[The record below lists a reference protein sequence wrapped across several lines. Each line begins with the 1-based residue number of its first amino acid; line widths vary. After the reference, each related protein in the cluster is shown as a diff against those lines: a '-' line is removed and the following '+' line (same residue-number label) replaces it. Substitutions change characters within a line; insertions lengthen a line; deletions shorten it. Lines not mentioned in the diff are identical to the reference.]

1 MAKKKD
7 VTTDNEIFVAQ
18 KLAEDELNI
27 NEINKPLE
35 MLDFKSFDNNK
46 DLLDYQQQA
55 LINAFRM
62 LVAYFRD
69 FKENKKEFYAFYQK
83 HYSFA
88 HCDFAKK
95 KLNPLL
101 KSHFKVENHCVS
113 FENFINRLAF
123 YMATGS
129 GKTIVIIKLVELLSV
144 AIRMGLIPKKNIMFF
159 SANEHLIKQFEK
171 EIEKYNRNKDYFK
184 QIDFKN
190 LKSVTNKDFHHAP
203 KNSFI
208 EKIALFYYRAD
219 LMSDEE
225 SKENLLNYKDYWD
238 NGENYVILDEAHK
251 GNKTESKRQAIFSLL
266 SLKGFLFNFSATFTE
281 ESDLITAVYNLSVGE
296 WVKLGYGK
304 ESVLLKK
311 NNLNAFK
318 ELKDLND
325 REKEIA
331 LLKALLLLGMQKRH
345 QTEGYFYD
353 PLMLVFTHSVNV
365 KNSDA
370 EIFFKTLARV
380 IENDDGSDFLKAK
393 DDLLEELKNPEFLF
407 SDDKDKGYKVNVFK
421 ESLKSMDFKGLKEE
435 VFYASNGHIEVIINP
450 KNNQEIAFKLNTS
463 DKVFCL
469 IRIGDITEWIC
480 EKLKSVKVVSKNLS
494 FKEESYFSQIDK
506 SSINILV
513 GSRTFDTG
521 WDSTRPSVI
530 LFLNIGLDDDAKKL
544 VKQSFGRGVR
554 IESVKN
560 QRQRLAYLD
569 IDEAI
574 KKDLKPNAAMLETLF
589 VIPTN
594 HASLEA
600 ILKIQKES
608 ENKGENR
615 GSWREIKLEKTP
627 IKHALFVPCYR
638 KEQTN
643 ALKIS
648 PSASFKMSEKNFKDL
663 KEYFHLMSEKH
674 FILKH
679 EIYDPKDYTLLKEMI
694 QTAHFKKVPTW
705 HYKDLDHMISEIKG
719 KKGYTLLK
727 DLIQTAHFKKVSTW
741 HYKDLDHMI
750 SEIKGKLYPNQK
762 VPKDEFNALDS
773 EKIVH
778 FKRIKVRADKK
789 EELIQTIQE
798 VKEYAPLDKETL
810 RIKIAQGEIDPY
822 DTEKHKQDKTFK
834 VDEAEL
840 LKLKEHYYTPLIKA
854 KNCDWLKHVVK
865 VESESDFL
873 EELLKI
879 VETLQENYDFWAFS
893 KIDEHLDNLF
903 IPYFNNAAERKF
915 FPDFIFWL
923 QKGGTQIICFIDP
936 KGSKHTDYEHKAD
949 AYQLF
954 KDKIFNPK
962 NDPNL
967 KIKVVLKFYGD
978 KDDVGERYRDD
989 WIKEGELKDFFL
1001 KQLA

>member
-7 VTTDNEIFVAQ
+7 LTTDNEIFVAQ
-18 KLAEDELNI
+18 KLAEEELNT
-27 NEINKPLE
+27 NEINESLE
-35 MLDFKSFDNNK
+35 MLDFKSFDSNK
-46 DLLDYQQQA
+46 ELLDYQQQA

-62 LVAYFRD
+62 LVAYFKD
-69 FKENKKEFYAFYQK
+69 FKGSKKEFYAFYQK

-88 HCDFAKK
+88 NCDFAKK

-101 KSHFKVENHCVS
+101 KNHFKAENHCVS

-171 EIEKYNRNKDYFK
+171 EIEKYNRGKDYFK

-190 LKSVTNKDFHHAP
+190 LKSVKNEDFYHAP
-203 KNSFI
+203 KI
-208 EKIALFYYRAD
+208 MEQTALFYYRAD
-219 LMSDEE
+219 LMNDEE

-251 GNKTESKRQAIFSLL
+251 GNKSESKRQAIFSLL
-266 SLKGFLFNFSATFTE
+266 SLRGFLFNFSATFTE

-311 NNLNAFK
+311 NNLSAFK
-318 ELKDLND
+318 DLKDLND
-325 REKEIA
+325 REKETA
-331 LLKALLLLGMQKRH
+331 LLKALLLLSMQKRYK
-345 QTEGYFYD
+345 TEGYFHD

-393 DDLLEELKNPEFLF
+393 EDLLEELKNPEFLF
-407 SDDKDKGYKVNVFK
+407 SDDKDKDYKVKVFK
-421 ESLKSMDFKGLKEE
+421 EGLKSMDFKGLKEE
-435 VFYASNGHIEVIINP
+435 VFYANNGHIEVIINP

-469 IRIGDITEWIC
+469 IKIGDITEWIC

-513 GSRTFDTG
+513 GSRTFETG

-574 KKDLKPNAAMLETLF
+574 KKDLKPHAAMLETLF
-589 VIPTN
+589 VVPTN

-600 ILKIQKES
+600 ILNIQKES
-608 ENKGENR
+608 ENRGENG
-615 GSWREIKLEKTP
+615 GSWREITLEKTP

-663 KEYFHLMSEKH
+663 KEYFNLMSEKH

-679 EIYDPKDYTLLKEMI
+679 EIYDPKDYTMLKEMI
-694 QTAHFKKVPTW
+694 QKAR
-705 HYKDLDHMISEIKG
+705 
-719 KKGYTLLK
+719 
-727 DLIQTAHFKKVSTW
+727 FKKVSTW
-741 HYKDLDHMI
+741 HYKDLDYMI

-762 VPKDEFNALDS
+762 VPKDEFNAIDN

-778 FKRIKVRADKK
+778 FKRIKVKADKK
-789 EELIQTIQE
+789 EKLIQTIQE
-798 VKEYAPLDKETL
+798 VEEYAPL
-810 RIKIAQGEIDPY
+810 
-822 DTEKHKQDKTFK
+822 DTEKHKQNKTFE
-834 VDEAEL
+834 VDDAEL

-865 VESESDFL
+865 VESEIDFL
-873 EELLKI
+873 KELQDQETTK
-879 VETLQENYDFWAFS
+879 TLQENYDFWAFS

-903 IPYFNNAAERKF
+903 IPYIGEHTTERRF

-923 QKGGTQIICFIDP
+923 QKGGTQFICFIDP
-936 KGSKHTDYEHKAD
+936 KGTRHTDYERKAD
-949 AYQLF
+949 AYKLF
-954 KDKIFNPK
+954 KGKVFTPKDNPHFT
-962 NDPNL
+962 
-967 KIKVVLKFYGD
+967 IQVVLKFYGD
-978 KDDVGERYRDD
+978 KDKVGDGYNDR
-989 WIKEGELKDFFL
+989 WIQKGKLKDFFL
-1001 KQLA
+1001 TL

>member
-7 VTTDNEIFVAQ
+7 LTSYNEIFVAQ
-18 KLAEDELNI
+18 KLAEDELNT
-27 NEINKPLE
+27 NEINEPLE
-35 MLDFKSFDNNK
+35 RLDFKSFDSNK
-46 DLLDYQQQA
+46 ELLDYQQQA

-69 FKENKKEFYAFYQK
+69 FKENKKEFYAFYQE

-88 HCDFAKK
+88 NCDFTHK

-101 KSHFKVENHCVS
+101 KAYFKVENHCVS

-144 AIRMGLIPKKNIMFF
+144 AMGMGLIPKKNIMFF
-159 SANEHLIKQFEK
+159 SANENLIKQFEK
-171 EIEKYNRNKDYFK
+171 EIEKYNRGKDFSK

-190 LKSVTNKDFHHAP
+190 LKEVTHKDFHRAP
-203 KNSFI
+203 KDSVINQ
-208 EKIALFYYRAD
+208 IALFYYRAD
-219 LMSDEE
+219 LMNDEE

-251 GNKTESKRQAIFSLL
+251 GNKSESKRQAIFSLL

-281 ESDLITAVYNLSVGE
+281 ESDLITSVYNLSVGE

-311 NNLNAFK
+311 NNLSAFK
-318 ELKDLND
+318 DLKDLND

-331 LLKALLLLGMQKRH
+331 LLKALLLLGMQKRYKI
-345 QTEGYFYD
+345 EGYFHD

-365 KNSDA
+365 ENSDA

-380 IENDDGSDFLKAK
+380 IENDEESDFSKAK
-393 DDLLEELKNPEFLF
+393 EDLLEEIKDPEFLF
-407 SDDKDKGYKVNVFK
+407 SANKDKDYKVKVFK
-421 ESLKSMDFKGLKEE
+421 EGLKSMDFKGLKEE
-435 VFYASNGHIEVIINP
+435 VFYASSGHIEVIINP

-469 IRIGDITEWIC
+469 IKIGDITEWIY

-494 FKEESYFSQIDK
+494 FKEESYFSQIDR

-513 GSRTFDTG
+513 GSRTFETG

-554 IESVKN
+554 IESLKN
-560 QRQRLAYLD
+560 RRQRLAYLD

-574 KKDLKPNAAMLETLF
+574 KENLKPNAAMLETLF

-600 ILKIQKES
+600 ILTIQKES
-608 ENKGENR
+608 ENRGESR

-638 KEQTN
+638 KEPTSI
-643 ALKIS
+643 LEIS
-648 PSASFKMSEKNFKDL
+648 PNASFKMSEKNFKDL
-663 KEYFHLMSEKH
+663 KEYFNLMSEKH

-679 EIYDPKDYTLLKEMI
+679 EIYDPKDYEELKKMI
-694 QTAHFKKVPTW
+694 QK
-705 HYKDLDHMISEIKG
+705 E
-719 KKGYTLLK
+719 
-727 DLIQTAHFKKVSTW
+727 HFKKVSTW
-741 HYKDLDHMI
+741 HYKDLDYMI

-762 VPKDEFNALDS
+762 VPKDEFNALDN

-778 FKRIKVRADKK
+778 FKRIKVKADKQ
-789 EELIQTIQE
+789 EALIKTIQE
-798 VKEYAPLDKETL
+798 VKEHAPLDKE

-822 DTEKHKQDKTFK
+822 DAEKHKQDKTFE
-834 VDEAEL
+834 VDGAEL

-854 KNCDWLKHVVK
+854 KDCDWLKHVVK
-865 VESESDFL
+865 VKSEIDFL
-873 EELLKI
+873 QELQDQETTK
-879 VETLQENYDFWAFS
+879 TLQENYDFWAFS

-903 IPYFNNAAERKF
+903 IPYINDATEKRF

-923 QKGGTQIICFIDP
+923 QKGDTQIICFIDP
-936 KGSKHTDYEHKAD
+936 KGIIISDYQLKAD
-949 AYQLF
+949 AYKLF
-954 KDKIFNPK
+954 KNKIFNPK
-962 NDPNL
+962 NDPNF

-978 KDDVGERYRDD
+978 KDRVGDNYRDY
-989 WIKEGELKDFFL
+989 WIQKGKLNDFFL
-1001 KQLA
+1001 TLRD

>member
-7 VTTDNEIFVAQ
+7 LTTDNEIFVAQ
-18 KLAEDELNI
+18 KLAEDELDI
-27 NEINKPLE
+27 NEINEPLE
-35 MLDFKSFDNNK
+35 RLDFKSFDSNK
-46 DLLDYQQQA
+46 ELLDYQQQA

-62 LVAYFRD
+62 LVAYFKD
-69 FKENKKEFYAFYQK
+69 FKGSKKEFYAFYQK

-88 HCDFAKK
+88 NCDFTKK
-95 KLNPLL
+95 KLHPLL

-159 SANEHLIKQFEK
+159 SANENLIKQFEK
-171 EIEKYNRNKDYFK
+171 EIEKYNRGKDYSK
-184 QIDFKN
+184 QMDFKN
-190 LKSVTNKDFHHAP
+190 LKSVKNEDFYHAP
-203 KNSFI
+203 KNSLR
-208 EKIALFYYRAD
+208 EMEQIALFYYRAD
-219 LMSDEE
+219 LMNDEE

-251 GNKTESKRQAIFSLL
+251 GNKSESKRQAIFSLL

-345 QTEGYFYD
+345 KIEGYFYD

-393 DDLLEELKNPEFLF
+393 DDLLEELKAPEFLF
-407 SDDKDKGYKVNVFK
+407 SDDKDKDYKVKVFK
-421 ESLKSMDFKGLKEE
+421 ESLNDMDFKGLKEE

-469 IRIGDITEWIC
+469 IKIGDITEWIC

-560 QRQRLAYLD
+560 QRQRLAYLE

-574 KKDLKPNAAMLETLF
+574 KDSLKPNAAMLETLF
-589 VIPTN
+589 VIATK
-594 HASLEA
+594 SESVEA

-615 GSWREIKLEKTP
+615 GSWREIKLEKTR
-627 IKHALFVPCYR
+627 IEHALFVPCYR

-648 PSASFKMSEKNFKDL
+648 PSASFKMSGKNFKDL

-694 QTAHFKKVPTW
+694 QTAHFKKV
-705 HYKDLDHMISEIKG
+705 
-719 KKGYTLLK
+719 
-727 DLIQTAHFKKVSTW
+727 STW
-741 HYKDLDHMI
+741 HYKDLDYMI
-750 SEIKGKLYPNQK
+750 SKIKGKLYPNQK
-762 VPKDEFNALDS
+762 VPKDEFNALDN

-778 FKRIKVRADKK
+778 FKRVKVRADKK
-789 EELIQTIQE
+789 EKLIQTIQE

-810 RIKIAQGEIDPY
+810 RKKIAQGEIDPY
-822 DTEKHKQDKTFK
+822 DTEKHKQDRTFK

-865 VESESDFL
+865 VKSESDFL

-879 VETLQENYDFWAFS
+879 TETLQENYDFWAFS

-903 IPYFNNAAERKF
+903 IPYIGENATERRF

-936 KGSKHTDYEHKAD
+936 KGTEHTSGLRKAN
-949 AYQLF
+949 AYKLF
-954 KDKIFNPK
+954 KDKVFTPKDNPHF
-962 NDPNL
+962 
-967 KIKVVLKFYGD
+967 KIQVVLKFYGNKD
-978 KDDVGERYRDD
+978 KALDDYRDY
-989 WIKEGELKDFFL
+989 WIQKGKLEYFFL
-1001 KQLA
+1001 TLPKFIERG

>member
-7 VTTDNEIFVAQ
+7 LTTHNEIFVAQ
-18 KLAEDELNI
+18 KLAEEELDTNKI
-27 NEINKPLE
+27 NEPLE
-35 MLDFKSFDNNK
+35 RLDFKSFDDNK
-46 DLLDYQQQA
+46 ELLDYQQQA

-69 FKENKKEFYAFYQK
+69 FKGSKKEFYAFYQE

-88 HCDFAKK
+88 NCDFTHK

-101 KSHFKVENHCVS
+101 KSHFKVENGCVS

-144 AIRMGLIPKKNIMFF
+144 AMGMGLIPKKNIMFF

-171 EIEKYNRNKDYFK
+171 EIEKYNRGKDYFK
-184 QIDFKN
+184 QIDFKS
-190 LKSVTNKDFHHAP
+190 LKSVTNKDFYHAP

-219 LMSDEE
+219 LMNDEE
-225 SKENLLNYKDYWD
+225 SKENRLNYKDYWD

-251 GNKTESKRQAIFSLL
+251 GDKSESKRQAIFSLL
-266 SLKGFLFNFSATFTE
+266 SLRGFLFNFSATFTE
-281 ESDLITAVYNLSVGE
+281 ESDLITSVYNLSVGE

-311 NNLNAFK
+311 NNLSAFK
-318 ELKDLND
+318 DLKDLND

-331 LLKALLLLGMQKRH
+331 LLKALLLLGMQKRY

-380 IENDDGSDFLKAK
+380 IENDDGNDFVKAK
-393 DDLLEELKNPEFLF
+393 EDLLEELKDPEFLF
-407 SDDKDKGYKVNVFK
+407 SANKDKDYKVKVFK
-421 ESLKSMDFKGLKEE
+421 EGLKSMDFKGLKEE

-469 IRIGDITEWIC
+469 IKIGDITEWIC

-513 GSRTFDTG
+513 GSRTFETG

-608 ENKGENR
+608 ENRGENR

-627 IKHALFVPCYR
+627 IKHTLFVPCYR
-638 KEQTN
+638 KEPTSI
-643 ALKIS
+643 LKL
-648 PSASFKMSEKNFKDL
+648 PENASFKMSGKNFKDL
-663 KEYFHLMSEKH
+663 KEYFNLMSEKH

-679 EIYDPKDYTLLKEMI
+679 EIYNPKDYAMLKEM
-694 QTAHFKKVPTW
+694 
-705 HYKDLDHMISEIKG
+705 
-719 KKGYTLLK
+719 
-727 DLIQTAHFKKVSTW
+727 IQTAHFKKVSTW
-741 HYKDLDHMI
+741 HYKDLDYMI

-762 VPKDEFNALDS
+762 VPKDEFNALDN

-778 FKRIKVRADKK
+778 FKRIQVRADKK
-789 EELIQTIQE
+789 EKLIQTIQE
-798 VKEYAPLDKETL
+798 VKEHAPLDKETL
-810 RIKIAQGEIDPY
+810 RTKIVQGEIDPY
-822 DTEKHKQDKTFK
+822 DTEKHKQDRTFK
-834 VDEAEL
+834 VGDAEL

-865 VESESDFL
+865 VKSESDFL

-879 VETLQENYDFWAFS
+879 TETLQENYDFWAFS

-923 QKGGTQIICFIDP
+923 QKGDTQIICFVDP

-962 NDPNL
+962 DDPHF
-967 KIKVVLKFYGD
+967 KIKVVLKFYGN

-1001 KQLA
+1001 TLIA

>member
-7 VTTDNEIFVAQ
+7 LTTHNEIFVAQ
-18 KLAEDELNI
+18 KLAEDELNT
-27 NEINKPLE
+27 NEINEPLE
-35 MLDFKSFDNNK
+35 RLDFKSFDSNK
-46 DLLDYQQQA
+46 ELLDYQQQA

-62 LVAYFRD
+62 LVAYFKD
-69 FKENKKEFYAFYQK
+69 FKENKKEFYVFYQE

-88 HCDFAKK
+88 NCDFTNK
-95 KLNPLL
+95 KLNHLL
-101 KSHFKVENHCVS
+101 KAYFKVENQRVS

-144 AIRMGLIPKKNIMFF
+144 AMGMGLIPKKNIMFF
-159 SANEHLIKQFEK
+159 SANENLIQQFEK
-171 EIEKYNRNKDYFK
+171 EIEKYNRGKDFSK

-190 LKSVTNKDFHHAP
+190 LKEVTHKDFHRAP
-203 KNSFI
+203 KDFF

-219 LMSDEE
+219 LMNDEE

-251 GNKTESKRQAIFSLL
+251 GNKSESKRQAIFSLL

-281 ESDLITAVYNLSVGE
+281 ESDLITSVYNLSVGE

-318 ELKDLND
+318 ESKDLND

-331 LLKALLLLGMQKRH
+331 LLKALLLLGMQKRYK
-345 QTEGYFYD
+345 TEGYFYD

-393 DDLLEELKNPEFLF
+393 DELLEELKNPEFLF
-407 SDDKDKGYKVNVFK
+407 SGNGDKDYKIKVFK
-421 ESLKSMDFKGLKEE
+421 EGLKSMDFKGLKEE
-435 VFYASNGHIEVIINP
+435 VFYANSGHIEVIINP

-469 IRIGDITEWIC
+469 IKIGDITEWIY

-513 GSRTFDTG
+513 GSRTFETG

-574 KKDLKPNAAMLETLF
+574 KKALKPNAAMLETLF

-608 ENKGENR
+608 ENRGENR
-615 GSWREIKLEKTP
+615 GSWREIKLEKTR
-627 IKHALFVPCYR
+627 IEHALFVPCYR
-638 KEQTN
+638 KEPTSVLELPEN
-643 ALKIS
+643 
-648 PSASFKMSEKNFKDL
+648 ASFKMSEKNFKDL
-663 KEYFHLMSEKH
+663 KEYFNLMSEKH

-679 EIYDPKDYTLLKEMI
+679 EIYDPKDYEQLKKMI
-694 QTAHFKKVPTW
+694 QK
-705 HYKDLDHMISEIKG
+705 
-719 KKGYTLLK
+719 
-727 DLIQTAHFKKVSTW
+727 AHFKKVSTW
-741 HYKDLDHMI
+741 HYKDLDCMI

-762 VPKDEFNALDS
+762 VPKDEFNALDN

-778 FKRIKVRADKK
+778 FKRIKVRADK
-789 EELIQTIQE
+789 EEALIKTIQE
-798 VKEYAPLDKETL
+798 VKEHAPLDKETL

-822 DTEKHKQDKTFK
+822 DAEKHKQDKTFE
-834 VDEAEL
+834 VDDAEL

-865 VESESDFL
+865 VESEIDFL
-873 EELLKI
+873 KELQETETIK
-879 VETLQENYDFWAFS
+879 TLQENYDFWAFS

-903 IPYFNNAAERKF
+903 IPYTNNVTERRF

-923 QKGGTQIICFIDP
+923 QKGDTQIVCFIDP
-936 KGSKHTDYEHKAD
+936 KGITYADYEHKAD
-949 AYQLF
+949 AYKLF

-962 NDPNL
+962 NDPHF
-967 KIKVVLKFYGD
+967 KIKVVLKFYGNKD
-978 KDDVGERYRDD
+978 KVADGYRDY
-989 WIKEGELKDFFL
+989 WIKKGKLNDFFL
-1001 KQLA
+1001 TLKD

>member
-18 KLAEDELNI
+18 KLAEEELNT
-27 NEINKPLE
+27 NEINEPLE

-46 DLLDYQQQA
+46 ELLDYQQQA
-55 LINAFRM
+55 LINAFRV

-88 HCDFAKK
+88 NCDFAKK

-101 KSHFKVENHCVS
+101 KSHFKVENHCVR

-171 EIEKYNRNKDYFK
+171 EIEKYNRGKDYFK

-190 LKSVTNKDFHHAP
+190 LKSVTNKDFYHAP
-203 KNSFI
+203 KDFFQ
-208 EKIALFYYRAD
+208 KIVLFYYRAD
-219 LMSDEE
+219 LMNDEE

-251 GNKTESKRQAIFSLL
+251 GNKSESKRQAIFSLL
-266 SLKGFLFNFSATFTE
+266 SQKGFLFNFSATFTE

-345 QTEGYFYD
+345 KTEGYFYD

-407 SDDKDKGYKVNVFK
+407 SDGKNQNYKIEVFK
-421 ESLKSMDFKGLKEE
+421 EGLNDLDFKGLKEA

-469 IRIGDITEWIC
+469 IKIGDITEWVC

-513 GSRTFDTG
+513 GSRTFETG

-574 KKDLKPNAAMLETLF
+574 KDRLKPNAAMLETLF

-600 ILKIQKES
+600 ILKFQKES
-608 ENKGENR
+608 ENGGENR

-679 EIYDPKDYTLLKEMI
+679 EIYNPKDYE
-694 QTAHFKKVPTW
+694 
-705 HYKDLDHMISEIKG
+705 
-719 KKGYTLLK
+719 LLK
-727 DLIQTAHFKKVSTW
+727 DMIQTAHFKKVSTW
-741 HYKDLDHMI
+741 HYKDLDYMI

-762 VPKDEFNALDS
+762 VPKDEFNALDN

-778 FKRIKVRADKK
+778 FKRVKVRADKK
-789 EELIQTIQE
+789 EKLIQTIQE
-798 VKEYAPLDKETL
+798 VKEYAPLDKE

-822 DTEKHKQDKTFK
+822 DTEKHKQNKTFE
-834 VDEAEL
+834 VDGAEL

-865 VESESDFL
+865 VKSESDFL

-879 VETLQENYDFWAFS
+879 TETLQENYDFWAFS

-903 IPYFNNAAERKF
+903 IPYIDNATERRF

-923 QKGGTQIICFIDP
+923 EKGDTQIICFIDP

-949 AYQLF
+949 AYKLF

-978 KDDVGERYRDD
+978 KDGVGERYRDD
-989 WIKEGELKDFFL
+989 WIEKGKLEYFFLDLKD
-1001 KQLA
+1001 

>member
-7 VTTDNEIFVAQ
+7 LTTDNEIFVAQ
-18 KLAEDELNI
+18 KLAEEELDT
-27 NEINKPLE
+27 NEINEPLE
-35 MLDFKSFDNNK
+35 RLDFKSFDSNK
-46 DLLDYQQQA
+46 ELLDYQQQA

-62 LVAYFRD
+62 LAAYFRD

-159 SANEHLIKQFEK
+159 SANENLIKQFEK
-171 EIEKYNRNKDYFK
+171 EIEKYNRNKDYSK
-184 QIDFKN
+184 QIDFKS
-190 LKSVTNKDFHHAP
+190 LKSVKNKDFYHAP
-203 KNSFI
+203 KDSFI
-208 EKIALFYYRAD
+208 EKITLFYYRAD
-219 LMSDEE
+219 LMNDEE

-251 GNKTESKRQAIFSLL
+251 GNKSESKRQAIFSLL

-331 LLKALLLLGMQKRH
+331 LLKALLLLGMQKRYK
-345 QTEGYFYD
+345 TEGYFYD

-393 DDLLEELKNPEFLF
+393 EDLLEELKNPEFLF
-407 SDDKDKGYKVNVFK
+407 SDGKDQKYKVDVFK
-421 ESLKSMDFKGLKEE
+421 EGLKSMDFKGLKEE
-435 VFYASNGHIEVIINP
+435 VFYANSGHIEVIINP

-469 IRIGDITEWIC
+469 IKIGDIAEWIC

-513 GSRTFDTG
+513 GSRTFETG

-569 IDEAI
+569 IDGAI
-574 KKDLKPNAAMLETLF
+574 KKALKPNAAMLETLF

-594 HASLEA
+594 YASLEA
-600 ILKIQKES
+600 ILKFQKES
-608 ENKGENR
+608 ENKGESR
-615 GSWREIKLEKTP
+615 GSWCEIKLEKTP

-638 KEQTN
+638 KEQTSI
-643 ALKIS
+643 LKL
-648 PSASFKMSEKNFKDL
+648 PESASFKMSAKNFKDL
-663 KEYFHLMSEKH
+663 KEYFNLMSEKH

-679 EIYDPKDYTLLKEMI
+679 EIYDPKDYAQLKKMI
-694 QTAHFKKVPTW
+694 QEARFN
-705 HYKDLDHMISEIKG
+705 
-719 KKGYTLLK
+719 
-727 DLIQTAHFKKVSTW
+727 KVSTW
-741 HYKDLDHMI
+741 HYKDLDCMI

-778 FKRIKVRADKK
+778 FKRIKVKADKQ
-789 EELIQTIQE
+789 EELVKTIQE
-798 VKEYAPLDKETL
+798 VKEHEPLDKETL
-810 RIKIAQGEIDPY
+810 IKKIAQGEIDPY
-822 DTEKHKQDKTFK
+822 DTDKHKQNKTFE
-834 VDEAEL
+834 VDGAEL

-865 VESESDFL
+865 VKSESDFL

-879 VETLQENYDFWAFS
+879 TETLQENYDFWAFS

-936 KGSKHTDYEHKAD
+936 KGIKISDYQHKAD
-949 AYQLF
+949 AYKLF
-954 KDKIFNPK
+954 KDKVFSSK
-962 NDPNL
+962 DDPNF

-978 KDDVGERYRDD
+978 KDDVGERYRDY
-989 WIKEGELKDFFL
+989 WIKKGKLEDFFL
-1001 KQLA
+1001 TLKA

>member
-1 MAKKKD
+1 
-7 VTTDNEIFVAQ
+7 
-18 KLAEDELNI
+18 
-27 NEINKPLE
+27 
-35 MLDFKSFDNNK
+35 
-46 DLLDYQQQA
+46 
-55 LINAFRM
+55 
-62 LVAYFRD
+62 
-69 FKENKKEFYAFYQK
+69 
-83 HYSFA
+83 FA

-95 KLNPLL
+95 KLNHLL
-101 KSHFKVENHCVS
+101 KSHFKVENHCVR

-159 SANEHLIKQFEK
+159 SANEHLIKQFKK
-171 EIEKYNRNKDYFK
+171 EIEKYNRSKDYTK
-184 QIDFKN
+184 QIDFKD
-190 LKSVTNKDFHHAP
+190 LKSVTNKDFHRAP
-203 KNSFI
+203 KGSFI

-225 SKENLLNYKDYWD
+225 SKENLLNYKDCWD

-311 NNLNAFK
+311 NNLSAFK

-331 LLKALLLLGMQKRH
+331 LLKALLLLGMQKRYKVK
-345 QTEGYFYD
+345 GYFYD

-380 IENDDGSDFLKAK
+380 IENDNEGDFLKAK
-393 DDLLEELKNPEFLF
+393 DDLLEELKDPEFLF
-407 SDDKDKGYKVNVFK
+407 SDGKNKDYKVKVFK
-421 ESLKSMDFKGLKEE
+421 EGLKSMDFKGLKEE
-435 VFYASNGHIEVIINP
+435 VFYANSGHIEVIINP

-469 IRIGDITEWIC
+469 IKIGDITEWIC

-513 GSRTFDTG
+513 GSRTFETG

-569 IDEAI
+569 IDGAI
-574 KKDLKPNAAMLETLF
+574 KKALKPNAAMLETLF

-608 ENKGENR
+608 ENRGESR

-638 KEQTN
+638 KEPTSVLELPEN
-643 ALKIS
+643 
-648 PSASFKMSEKNFKDL
+648 ASFKMSEKNFKDL
-663 KEYFHLMSEKH
+663 KEYFNLMSEKH

-679 EIYDPKDYTLLKEMI
+679 EIYDPKDYAMLKDMI
-694 QTAHFKKVPTW
+694 QK
-705 HYKDLDHMISEIKG
+705 
-719 KKGYTLLK
+719 
-727 DLIQTAHFKKVSTW
+727 AHFKKVSTW
-741 HYKDLDHMI
+741 HYKDLDYMI

-762 VPKDEFNALDS
+762 VPKDEFNALDN

-778 FKRIKVRADKK
+778 FKRIKVKADK
-789 EELIQTIQE
+789 EEALIKTIQE
-798 VKEYAPLDKETL
+798 VKEHAPLDKE

-822 DTEKHKQDKTFK
+822 DAEKHKQNKTFE
-834 VDEAEL
+834 VDDAEL

-865 VESESDFL
+865 VESEIDFL
-873 EELLKI
+873 KELQETETIK
-879 VETLQENYDFWAFS
+879 TLQENYDFWAFS

-903 IPYFNNAAERKF
+903 IPYIDNGATERRF

-923 QKGGTQIICFIDP
+923 QKSGTQFICFIDP
-936 KGSKHTDYEHKAD
+936 KGITRTDYEHKAD

-962 NDPNL
+962 DDPNL

-978 KDDVGERYRDD
+978 KDGVGERYRDD

-1001 KQLA
+1001 TLIA

>member
-7 VTTDNEIFVAQ
+7 LTTDNEIFVAQ
-18 KLAEDELNI
+18 KLAEEELNT
-27 NEINKPLE
+27 NEINEPLE
-35 MLDFKSFDNNK
+35 MLDFKSFDSNK
-46 DLLDYQQQA
+46 ELLDYQQQA

-62 LVAYFRD
+62 LAAYFRD
-69 FKENKKEFYAFYQK
+69 FKGSKKEFYAFYQD

-88 HCDFAKK
+88 NCDFTKK
-95 KLNPLL
+95 KLHPLL
-101 KSHFKVENHCVS
+101 KNHFKAENHCVS

-171 EIEKYNRNKDYFK
+171 EIEKYNRGKDYFK
-184 QIDFKN
+184 QIDFKS
-190 LKSVTNKDFHHAP
+190 LKSVTHKDFHHAP
-203 KNSFI
+203 KDFF

-219 LMSDEE
+219 LMNDEE

-251 GNKTESKRQAIFSLL
+251 GNKSESKRQAIFSLL

-281 ESDLITAVYNLSVGE
+281 ESDLITVVYNLSVGE

-331 LLKALLLLGMQKRH
+331 LLKALLLLSMQKRYK
-345 QTEGYFYD
+345 TEGYFYN
-353 PLMLVFTHSVNV
+353 PLMLVFTYSVNV

-370 EIFFKTLARV
+370 EIFFKTLVRV
-380 IENDDGSDFLKAK
+380 IENDDESDFLKAK
-393 DDLLEELKNPEFLF
+393 EDLLEELMKPEFLF
-407 SDDKDKGYKVNVFK
+407 SDNKDKDYKVQVFK
-421 ESLKSMDFKGLKEE
+421 EGLKSMDFKSLKEE
-435 VFYASNGHIEVIINP
+435 VFYANNGHIEVIINP

-469 IRIGDITEWIC
+469 IKIGDITEWIY

-513 GSRTFDTG
+513 GSRTFETG

-600 ILKIQKES
+600 ILKFQKES

-615 GSWREIKLEKTP
+615 GSWREIKLEKTR
-627 IKHALFVPCYR
+627 IEHDLFVPCYR
-638 KEQTN
+638 KEQTS
-643 ALKIS
+643 IS
-648 PSASFKMSEKNFKDL
+648 ELPESASFKMSGENFKDL
-663 KEYFHLMSEKH
+663 KEYFNLMSEKH

-679 EIYDPKDYTLLKEMI
+679 EIYDPKDYAQLKRMI
-694 QTAHFKKVPTW
+694 QK
-705 HYKDLDHMISEIKG
+705 
-719 KKGYTLLK
+719 
-727 DLIQTAHFKKVSTW
+727 AHFKKVSTW
-741 HYKDLDHMI
+741 HYKDLDYMI

-762 VPKDEFNALDS
+762 VPKDEFNTLDN

-778 FKRIKVRADKK
+778 FKRIKVKAGKK
-789 EELIQTIQE
+789 EELVKKIQE
-798 VKEYAPLDKETL
+798 VKEYVPLDKETL
-810 RIKIAQGEIDPY
+810 IKKIAQGEIDPY
-822 DTEKHKQDKTFK
+822 DTEKHKQDKTFE
-834 VDEAEL
+834 VDGAEL

-865 VESESDFL
+865 VESEIDFL
-873 EELLKI
+873 KELQETETIK
-879 VETLQENYDFWAFS
+879 TLQENYDFWAFS
-893 KIDEHLDNLF
+893 KIDEHLDHLF
-903 IPYFNNAAERKF
+903 IPYIDNAAERRF

-962 NDPNL
+962 DDPNL
-967 KIKVVLKFYGD
+967 KIKVVLKFYGN
-978 KDDVGERYRDD
+978 KDDVGEKYRDD
-989 WIKEGELKDFFL
+989 WIQKDKLKDFFL
-1001 KQLA
+1001 TL

>member
-7 VTTDNEIFVAQ
+7 LTSYNEIFVAQ
-18 KLAEDELNI
+18 KLAEEELNT
-27 NEINKPLE
+27 NEINEPLE
-35 MLDFKSFDNNK
+35 RLDFKSFDSNK
-46 DLLDYQQQA
+46 ELLDYQQQA

-69 FKENKKEFYAFYQK
+69 FKGSKKEFYAFYQE

-88 HCDFAKK
+88 NCDFTNK

-101 KSHFKVENHCVS
+101 KSHFKVENKCVS

-129 GKTIVIIKLVELLSV
+129 SKTIVIIKLVELLSV
-144 AIRMGLIPKKNIMFF
+144 AMGMGLIPKKNIMFF
-159 SANEHLIKQFEK
+159 SANENLIKQFEK
-171 EIEKYNRNKDYFK
+171 EIEKYNRGKDFSK

-190 LKSVTNKDFHHAP
+190 LKSITHKDFHCAP
-203 KNSFI
+203 KGFF

-225 SKENLLNYKDYWD
+225 SKENLLNYKYYWD

-251 GNKTESKRQAIFSLL
+251 GNKSESKRQAIFSLL

-281 ESDLITAVYNLSVGE
+281 ESDLITSVYNLSVGE

-318 ELKDLND
+318 DLKDLND

-331 LLKALLLLGMQKRH
+331 LLKALLLLGMQKRYKI
-345 QTEGYFYD
+345 EGYFHD

-365 KNSDA
+365 ENSDA

-380 IENDDGSDFLKAK
+380 IENDDGNDFLKAK
-393 DDLLEELKNPEFLF
+393 EDLLEELKDPEFLF
-407 SDDKDKGYKVNVFK
+407 SANKDKDYKVKVFK
-421 ESLKSMDFKGLKEE
+421 EGLKSMDFKGLKEE
-435 VFYASNGHIEVIINP
+435 VFYANNGHIEVIINP

-469 IRIGDITEWIC
+469 IKIGDITEWIC

-494 FKEESYFSQIDK
+494 FKEESYFSQIDR

-513 GSRTFDTG
+513 GSRTFETG

-554 IESVKN
+554 IESFKN

-608 ENKGENR
+608 ENRGESR
-615 GSWREIKLEKTP
+615 GSWRKIKLEKTP
-627 IKHALFVPCYR
+627 IEHKLFVPCYR
-638 KEQTN
+638 KEPTN
-643 ALKIS
+643 ILKI
-648 PSASFKMSEKNFKDL
+648 PESASFKMSEKNFKDF
-663 KEYFHLMSEKH
+663 KEYFNLMSEKH

-679 EIYDPKDYTLLKEMI
+679 EIYDPKDYATLKDMI
-694 QTAHFKKVPTW
+694 QKV
-705 HYKDLDHMISEIKG
+705 
-719 KKGYTLLK
+719 
-727 DLIQTAHFKKVSTW
+727 HFKKVSTW
-741 HYKDLDHMI
+741 HYKDLDYMI

-762 VPKDEFNALDS
+762 VPKDEFNALDN

-778 FKRIKVRADKK
+778 FKRIKVKADKQ
-789 EELIQTIQE
+789 EALIKTIQE
-798 VKEYAPLDKETL
+798 VKEHAP
-810 RIKIAQGEIDPY
+810 Y
-822 DTEKHKQDKTFK
+822 KTFE
-834 VDEAEL
+834 VDGAEL

-854 KNCDWLKHVVK
+854 KDCDWLKHVVK
-865 VESESDFL
+865 VKSEIDFL
-873 EELLKI
+873 QELQDQETTK
-879 VETLQENYDFWAFS
+879 TLQENYDFWAFS

-903 IPYFNNAAERKF
+903 IPYINNVAERRF

-949 AYQLF
+949 AYKLF
-954 KDKIFNPK
+954 KGKVFTPKDNPHF
-962 NDPNL
+962 
-967 KIKVVLKFYGD
+967 KIKVVLKFYGN
-978 KDDVGERYRDD
+978 KDDVGDKYKDD
-989 WIKEGELKDFFL
+989 WIQKDKLKDFFL
-1001 KQLA
+1001 TLWPKLIERG

>member
-7 VTTDNEIFVAQ
+7 LTTYNEIFVAQ
-18 KLAEDELNI
+18 KLAEDELNT
-27 NEINKPLE
+27 NEINEPLE
-35 MLDFKSFDNNK
+35 RLDFKSFDSNK
-46 DLLDYQQQA
+46 ELLDYQQQA

-88 HCDFAKK
+88 NCDFAKK

-159 SANEHLIKQFEK
+159 SANENLIKQFEK
-171 EIEKYNRNKDYFK
+171 EIEKYNRGKDYFK

-190 LKSVTNKDFHHAP
+190 LKSITHKDFHRAP
-203 KNSFI
+203 KNSLV
-208 EKIALFYYRAD
+208 EKITLFYYRAD
-219 LMSDEE
+219 LMNDEE

-251 GNKTESKRQAIFSLL
+251 GNKSESKRQAIFSLL

-318 ELKDLND
+318 DLKDLND

-331 LLKALLLLGMQKRH
+331 LLKALLLLGMQKRYK
-345 QTEGYFYD
+345 TEGYFYD

-380 IENDDGSDFLKAK
+380 IENDNGNDFSKAK
-393 DDLLEELKNPEFLF
+393 EDLLEEIKDPEFLF
-407 SDDKDKGYKVNVFK
+407 SDDKDKDYKIKVFK
-421 ESLKSMDFKGLKEE
+421 EGLKSMDFKGLKEE

-450 KNNQEIAFKLNTS
+450 KNNQEIAFKFNTS

-469 IRIGDITEWIC
+469 IKIGDITEWIY

-513 GSRTFDTG
+513 GSRTFETG

-554 IESVKN
+554 IESLKN

-574 KKDLKPNAAMLETLF
+574 KKDLKPNAAVLETLF

-608 ENKGENR
+608 ENRGESR
-615 GSWREIKLEKTP
+615 GSWREITLEKTP
-627 IKHALFVPCYR
+627 IKHDLFVPCYR
-638 KEQTN
+638 KEPTSI
-643 ALKIS
+643 LKI
-648 PSASFKMSEKNFKDL
+648 PENASFKMSEKNFKDL
-663 KEYFHLMSEKH
+663 KEYFNLMSEKH

-679 EIYDPKDYTLLKEMI
+679 EIYDPKDYATLKDMI
-694 QTAHFKKVPTW
+694 QKARV
-705 HYKDLDHMISEIKG
+705 
-719 KKGYTLLK
+719 
-727 DLIQTAHFKKVSTW
+727 KKVSTW
-741 HYKDLDHMI
+741 HYKDLDYMI
-750 SEIKGKLYPNQK
+750 SEIKSKLYPNQK
-762 VPKDEFNALDS
+762 VPKDEFNTLDN

-778 FKRIKVRADKK
+778 FKRIKVKADKQ
-789 EELIQTIQE
+789 EALIKTIQE
-798 VKEYAPLDKETL
+798 VREHAPLDKETL

-822 DTEKHKQDKTFK
+822 DADKHKQDKTFK
-834 VDEAEL
+834 VGDAEL

-854 KNCDWLKHVVK
+854 KDCDWLKHVVK
-865 VESESDFL
+865 VKSEIDFL
-873 EELLKI
+873 QELQDQETTK
-879 VETLQENYDFWAFS
+879 TLQENYDFWAFS

-903 IPYFNNAAERKF
+903 IPYINNVAERRF

-923 QKGGTQIICFIDP
+923 QKGDTQIICFIDP
-936 KGSKHTDYEHKAD
+936 KGITYADYEHKAD
-949 AYQLF
+949 AYKLF

-962 NDPNL
+962 NDPNF

-978 KDDVGERYRDD
+978 KDRVGDNYRDY
-989 WIKEGELKDFFL
+989 WIKKGKLNDFFL
-1001 KQLA
+1001 TLKD

>member
-7 VTTDNEIFVAQ
+7 LTTDNEIFVAQ
-18 KLAEDELNI
+18 KLAEDELNT
-27 NEINKPLE
+27 NEINEPLE
-35 MLDFKSFDNNK
+35 RLDFKSFDSNK
-46 DLLDYQQQA
+46 ELLDYQQQA

-69 FKENKKEFYAFYQK
+69 FKEDKKEFYAFYQK
-83 HYSFA
+83 HYLFA

-101 KSHFKVENHCVS
+101 KSHFKVENGCVK

-159 SANEHLIKQFEK
+159 SANENLIKQFEK
-171 EIEKYNRNKDYFK
+171 EIEKYNRGKDYFK
-184 QIDFKN
+184 QIDFKS
-190 LKSVTNKDFHHAP
+190 LKSVTHKDFHHAP
-203 KNSFI
+203 KSFF

-219 LMSDEE
+219 LMNDEE

-251 GNKTESKRQAIFSLL
+251 GNKSESKRQAIFSLL

-331 LLKALLLLGMQKRH
+331 LLKALLLLGMQKRYKV
-345 QTEGYFYD
+345 EGYFYD

-380 IENDDGSDFLKAK
+380 IENDDEGDFLKAK

-407 SDDKDKGYKVNVFK
+407 SDGKDKDYKVKVFK
-421 ESLKSMDFKGLKEE
+421 EGLKSMDFKGLKEE

-469 IRIGDITEWIC
+469 IKIGDITEWIC

-560 QRQRLAYLD
+560 QRQRLAYLE
-569 IDEAI
+569 IDKAI
-574 KKDLKPNAAMLETLF
+574 KKALKPNAAMLETLF

-594 HASLEA
+594 PASLDA
-600 ILKIQKES
+600 ILNFQKES
-608 ENKGENR
+608 ENGGESR
-615 GSWREIKLEKTP
+615 GTWREIKLEKTR
-627 IKHALFVPCYR
+627 IEHKLFVPCYR
-638 KEQTN
+638 KEPTSI
-643 ALKIS
+643 LKL
-648 PSASFKMSEKNFKDL
+648 PENASFKMSGENFKDL
-663 KEYFHLMSEKH
+663 KECFNLMSEKH

-679 EIYDPKDYTLLKEMI
+679 EIYDPKDYRQLKEM
-694 QTAHFKKVPTW
+694 
-705 HYKDLDHMISEIKG
+705 
-719 KKGYTLLK
+719 
-727 DLIQTAHFKKVSTW
+727 IQTAHFKKVSTW
-741 HYKDLDHMI
+741 HYKDLDYMI

-762 VPKDEFNALDS
+762 VPKDEFNALDN

-778 FKRIKVRADKK
+778 FKRVKVKADKQ
-789 EELIQTIQE
+789 EELVKKIQE
-798 VKEYAPLDKETL
+798 VKEYAPLDK
-810 RIKIAQGEIDPY
+810 IKIAQGEIDPY
-822 DTEKHKQDKTFK
+822 DTEKHKQDRTFK

-854 KNCDWLKHVVK
+854 KDCDWLKHVVK
-865 VESESDFL
+865 VESEIDFL
-873 EELLKI
+873 KELQETETIK
-879 VETLQENYDFWAFS
+879 TLQENYDFWAFS

-903 IPYFNNAAERKF
+903 IPYIGENATERKF

-923 QKGGTQIICFIDP
+923 QKGDTQIICFIDP
-936 KGSKHTDYEHKAD
+936 KGTEHTSSLRKAD
-949 AYQLF
+949 VYKPF

-962 NDPNL
+962 NDPHFKIK
-967 KIKVVLKFYGD
+967 KIKVVLKFYGN
-978 KDDVGERYRDD
+978 KDRVPEEYRDY

-1001 KQLA
+1001 TLIA

>member
-7 VTTDNEIFVAQ
+7 LTSYNEIFVAQ
-18 KLAEDELNI
+18 KLAEEELNT
-27 NEINKPLE
+27 NEINEPLE
-35 MLDFKSFDNNK
+35 RLDFKSFDGNK
-46 DLLDYQQQA
+46 ELLDYQQQA

-62 LVAYFRD
+62 LAAYFGD
-69 FKENKKEFYAFYQK
+69 FKESKKEFYAFYQK

-88 HCDFAKK
+88 NCDFTNK

-101 KSHFKVENHCVS
+101 KAYFKVENHCVS

-144 AIRMGLIPKKNIMFF
+144 AMGMGLIPKKNIMFF
-159 SANEHLIKQFEK
+159 SANENLIKQFEK
-171 EIEKYNRNKDYFK
+171 EIEKYNRGKDFSK

-190 LKSVTNKDFHHAP
+190 LKSITHKDFHRAP
-203 KNSFI
+203 KGFF
-208 EKIALFYYRAD
+208 EKIVLFYYRAD

-251 GNKTESKRQAIFSLL
+251 GNKSESKRQAIFSLL

-281 ESDLITAVYNLSVGE
+281 ESDLITSVYNLSVGE

-318 ELKDLND
+318 DSKDLND

-331 LLKALLLLGMQKRH
+331 LLKALLLLGMQKRYK
-345 QTEGYFYD
+345 TEGYFHD

-365 KNSDA
+365 ENSDA

-380 IENDDGSDFLKAK
+380 IENDDGNDFLKAK
-393 DDLLEELKNPEFLF
+393 EDLLEELKDPEFQFLF
-407 SDDKDKGYKVNVFK
+407 SANKDKDYKVKVFK
-421 ESLKSMDFKGLKEE
+421 EGLKSMDFKGLKEE

-469 IRIGDITEWIC
+469 IRIGDITEWIH

-494 FKEESYFSQIDK
+494 FKEESYFSQIDR

-513 GSRTFDTG
+513 GSRTFETG

-574 KKDLKPNAAMLETLF
+574 KENLKPNAAMLETLF

-608 ENKGENR
+608 ENRGENR

-638 KEQTN
+638 KEPTSI
-643 ALKIS
+643 LKI
-648 PSASFKMSEKNFKDL
+648 PESASFKMSEKNFKDL
-663 KEYFHLMSEKH
+663 KEYFNLMSEKH

-679 EIYDPKDYTLLKEMI
+679 EIYDPKDYAQLKKMI
-694 QTAHFKKVPTW
+694 QK
-705 HYKDLDHMISEIKG
+705 
-719 KKGYTLLK
+719 
-727 DLIQTAHFKKVSTW
+727 AHFKKVSTW
-741 HYKDLDHMI
+741 HYKDLDYMI
-750 SEIKGKLYPNQK
+750 AEIKGKLYPNQK

-778 FKRIKVRADKK
+778 FKRIKVKADKQ
-789 EELIQTIQE
+789 EALIKTIQE
-798 VKEYAPLDKETL
+798 VKEHAPLDKETL
-810 RIKIAQGEIDPY
+810 IKKIAQGEIDPY

-834 VDEAEL
+834 VDDAEL

-854 KNCDWLKHVVK
+854 KDCDWLKHVVK
-865 VESESDFL
+865 VKSEIDFL
-873 EELLKI
+873 QELQDQETTK
-879 VETLQENYDFWAFS
+879 TLQANYDFWAFS

-903 IPYFNNAAERKF
+903 IPYLNNAAERCF

-923 QKGGTQIICFIDP
+923 QKGDTQIICFIDP
-936 KGSKHTDYEHKAD
+936 KGITYAIDWGIKAD
-949 AYQLF
+949 ACTHLF
-954 KDKIFNPK
+954 KDKVFHPK
-962 NDPNL
+962 NNPHF

-978 KDDVGERYRDD
+978 KDDVGDGYRDY
-989 WIKEGELKDFFL
+989 WIKKGKLNDFFL
-1001 KQLA
+1001 TLKD

>member
-7 VTTDNEIFVAQ
+7 LTSYSEIFVAQ
-18 KLAEDELNI
+18 KLAEDELNT
-27 NEINKPLE
+27 NEINEPLE
-35 MLDFKSFDNNK
+35 RLDFKSFDSNK
-46 DLLDYQQQA
+46 ELLDYQQQA

-62 LVAYFRD
+62 LAAYFRD
-69 FKENKKEFYAFYQK
+69 FKESKKAFYAFYQE

-88 HCDFAKK
+88 NCDFTNK
-95 KLNPLL
+95 KLNHLL

-144 AIRMGLIPKKNIMFF
+144 AMGMGLIPKKNIMFF
-159 SANEHLIKQFEK
+159 SANENLIKQFEK
-171 EIEKYNRNKDYFK
+171 EIEKYNRGKDFSK

-190 LKSVTNKDFHHAP
+190 LKSVTNEDFHHAS
-203 KNSFI
+203 KNSLM
-208 EKIALFYYRAD
+208 EKITLFYYRAD
-219 LMSDEE
+219 LMDDKE
-225 SKENLLNYKDYWD
+225 SKENRLNYKDYWD
-238 NGENYVILDEAHK
+238 NGENYVVLDEAHK
-251 GNKTESKRQAIFSLL
+251 GDKSESKRQAIFSLL

-281 ESDLITAVYNLSVGE
+281 ESDLITSVYNLSVGE

-318 ELKDLND
+318 DLKDLND

-331 LLKALLLLGMQKRH
+331 LLKALLLLGMQKRYK
-345 QTEGYFYD
+345 TEGYFHD

-370 EIFFKTLARV
+370 EIFFKTLAHV
-380 IENDDGSDFLKAK
+380 IENDDGNDFAKAK
-393 DDLLEELKNPEFLF
+393 EDLLEELKDPEFLF
-407 SDDKDKGYKVNVFK
+407 STNKDKDYKVKVFK
-421 ESLKSMDFKGLKEE
+421 EGLKSMDFKGLKEE
-435 VFYASNGHIEVIINP
+435 VFYANSGHIEVIINP

-469 IRIGDITEWIC
+469 IKIGDITEWIC

-494 FKEESYFSQIDK
+494 FKEESYFSQIDR

-513 GSRTFDTG
+513 GSRTFETG

-554 IESVKN
+554 IKSVKN
-560 QRQRLAYLD
+560 QRQRLAYLE

-589 VIPTN
+589 VIATK
-594 HASLEA
+594 SESVKA
-600 ILKIQKES
+600 ILDLKEES
-608 ENKGENR
+608 SDP
-615 GSWREIKLEKTP
+615 SWCEVELEKTP
-627 IKHALFVPCYR
+627 IEHDLFVPCY
-638 KEQTN
+638 KEKSIKATDLQ
-643 ALKIS
+643 S
-648 PSASFKMSEKNFKDL
+648 GSFKMSAKNFKDL

-679 EIYDPKDYTLLKEMI
+679 EIYNPKDYTQLKDLI
-694 QTAHFKKVPTW
+694 QTKRFEIELNW
-705 HYKDLDHMISEIKG
+705 HYKDLDELISIL
-719 KKGYTLLK
+719 KKR
-727 DLIQTAHFKKVSTW
+727 
-741 HYKDLDHMI
+741 
-750 SEIKGKLYPNQK
+750 LYFNQK
-762 VPKDEFNALDS
+762 VPKDEFNALDD

-778 FKRIKVRADKK
+778 FKRVKVRADKK
-789 EELIQTIQE
+789 EKLIQTIQE

-810 RIKIAQGEIDPY
+810 RTKIAQGEIDPY
-822 DTEKHKQDKTFK
+822 DTEKHKQNKTFK
-834 VDEAEL
+834 VDGAEL

-865 VESESDFL
+865 VESEIDFL
-873 EELLKI
+873 KELQKTETI
-879 VETLQENYDFWAFS
+879 KTLQENYDFWAFS

-903 IPYFNNAAERKF
+903 IPYFNSATERKF

-923 QKGGTQIICFIDP
+923 QKGNTQIICFIDP
-936 KGSKHTDYEHKAD
+936 KGTEHTSSLRKA
-949 AYQLF
+949 YWYKKLF

-978 KDDVGERYRDD
+978 KDKVPDDYRNY
-989 WIKEGELKDFFL
+989 WIKKGKLEYFF
-1001 KQLA
+1001 

>member
-7 VTTDNEIFVAQ
+7 LTTHNEIFVAQ
-18 KLAEDELNI
+18 KLAEDELNT
-27 NEINKPLE
+27 NEINEPLE
-35 MLDFKSFDNNK
+35 RLDFKSFDSNK
-46 DLLDYQQQA
+46 ELLDYQQQA

-69 FKENKKEFYAFYQK
+69 FKGSKKEFYAFYQE

-88 HCDFAKK
+88 NCDFTHK
-95 KLNPLL
+95 KLNSLL
-101 KSHFKVENHCVS
+101 KSHFKVENKRVS

-144 AIRMGLIPKKNIMFF
+144 AMGMGLIPKKNIMFF
-159 SANEHLIKQFEK
+159 SANENLIKQFEK
-171 EIEKYNRNKDYFK
+171 EIERYNRSKDFSK

-190 LKSVTNKDFHHAP
+190 LKSITHKDFHRAP
-203 KNSFI
+203 KGFF
-208 EKIALFYYRAD
+208 EKITLFYYRAD
-219 LMSDEE
+219 LMNDEE

-251 GNKTESKRQAIFSLL
+251 GNKSESKRQAIFSLL

-281 ESDLITAVYNLSVGE
+281 ESDLITSVYNLSVGE

-318 ELKDLND
+318 DLKDLND

-331 LLKALLLLGMQKRH
+331 LLKALLLLGMQKRYKI
-345 QTEGYFYD
+345 EGYFHD

-365 KNSDA
+365 ENSDA

-380 IENDDGSDFLKAK
+380 IENDDGNDFSKAK
-393 DDLLEELKNPEFLF
+393 EDLLEEIKNPEFLF
-407 SDDKDKGYKVNVFK
+407 SDDKDKDYKVKVFK
-421 ESLKSMDFKGLKEE
+421 EGLKSMDFKGLKEE
-435 VFYASNGHIEVIINP
+435 VFYANSGHIEVIINP

-469 IRIGDITEWIC
+469 IKIGDITEWIC

-494 FKEESYFSQIDK
+494 FKEESYFSQIDR

-513 GSRTFDTG
+513 GSRTFETG

-560 QRQRLAYLD
+560 QRQRLAYLE

-574 KKDLKPNAAMLETLF
+574 KKALKPNAAMLETLF

-594 HASLEA
+594 PESLEA

-608 ENKGENR
+608 ENRGENR
-615 GSWREIKLEKTP
+615 GSWREITLEKTP
-627 IKHALFVPCYR
+627 IKHDLFVPCYC
-638 KEQTN
+638 KEPTSI
-643 ALKIS
+643 LKI
-648 PSASFKMSEKNFKDL
+648 PENASFKMSEKNFKDL
-663 KEYFHLMSEKH
+663 KEYFNLMSEKH

-679 EIYDPKDYTLLKEMI
+679 EIYDPKDYATLKDMI
-694 QTAHFKKVPTW
+694 QK
-705 HYKDLDHMISEIKG
+705 
-719 KKGYTLLK
+719 
-727 DLIQTAHFKKVSTW
+727 AHFKKVSTW
-741 HYKDLDHMI
+741 HYKDLDYMI
-750 SEIKGKLYPNQK
+750 SKIKGKLYPNQK
-762 VPKDEFNALDS
+762 VPKDEFNALDN

-778 FKRIKVRADKK
+778 FKRIKVKADKQ
-789 EELIQTIQE
+789 EELIKTIQKM
-798 VKEYAPLDKETL
+798 KEHAPLDKE
-810 RIKIAQGEIDPY
+810 RIKIAQGEIDPD
-822 DTEKHKQDKTFK
+822 DTEKHKQDKTFE
-834 VDEAEL
+834 VDGAEL

-854 KNCDWLKHVVK
+854 KDCDWLKHVVK
-865 VESESDFL
+865 VKSEIDFL
-873 EELLKI
+873 QELQDQETIK
-879 VETLQENYDFWAFS
+879 TLQENYDFWAFS

-903 IPYFNNAAERKF
+903 IPYINNVAERRF

-923 QKGGTQIICFIDP
+923 QKGDTQIICFIDP
-936 KGSKHTDYEHKAD
+936 KGITYADYEHKAD
-949 AYQLF
+949 AYKLF
-954 KDKIFNPK
+954 KDKIFNSK
-962 NDPNL
+962 NNPHF

-978 KDDVGERYRDD
+978 KDRVGDNYRDY
-989 WIKEGELKDFFL
+989 WIQKEKLNDFFL
-1001 KQLA
+1001 TLKD

>member
-1 MAKKKD
+1 MAKKKQE
-7 VTTDNEIFVAQ
+7 VRSNEIFVAQ
-18 KLAEDELNI
+18 KLAEEELNI
-27 NEINKPLE
+27 NEINDPLE
-35 MLDFKSFDNNK
+35 MLDFKSFDSNK
-46 DLLDYQQQA
+46 ELLDYQQQA

-62 LVAYFRD
+62 LTAYFRD

-88 HCDFAKK
+88 NCDFAKK

-101 KSHFKVENHCVS
+101 KSHFKVENHCVK

-171 EIEKYNRNKDYFK
+171 EIEKYNRNKDYSK
-184 QIDFKN
+184 QIDFKS
-190 LKSVTNKDFHHAP
+190 LKDVTNKDFYRAP
-203 KNSFI
+203 KGSFI

-251 GNKTESKRQAIFSLL
+251 GNKSESKRQAIFSLL
-266 SLKGFLFNFSATFTE
+266 SLRGFLFNFSATFTE

-296 WVKLGYGK
+296 WVNLGYGK

-311 NNLNAFK
+311 NNLSAFK

-331 LLKALLLLGMQKRH
+331 LLKALLLLGMQKRYKV
-345 QTEGYFYD
+345 EGYFYD

-365 KNSDA
+365 ENSDA

-393 DDLLEELKNPEFLF
+393 EDLLEELKNPEFLF
-407 SDDKDKGYKVNVFK
+407 SDGKNQKDKIEVFK
-421 ESLKSMDFKGLKEE
+421 KGLNDMDFKGLKEE

-574 KKDLKPNAAMLETLF
+574 KKALKPNAAMLETLF

-594 HASLEA
+594 HASLET
-600 ILKIQKES
+600 ILKFQKES

-615 GSWREIKLEKTP
+615 GSWREIKLEKTR
-627 IKHALFVPCYR
+627 IEHALFVPCYR

-648 PSASFKMSEKNFKDL
+648 PSASFKMSGENFKDL

-694 QTAHFKKVPTW
+694 QTAHFKKV
-705 HYKDLDHMISEIKG
+705 
-719 KKGYTLLK
+719 
-727 DLIQTAHFKKVSTW
+727 STW
-741 HYKDLDHMI
+741 HYKDLDCMI

-778 FKRIKVRADKK
+778 FKRVKVKADKK
-789 EELIQTIQE
+789 EKLIQTIQE

-810 RIKIAQGEIDPY
+810 RTKIAQGEIDI
-822 DTEKHKQDKTFK
+822 DNIDKHKQDRTFK
-834 VDEAEL
+834 VGEAEL

-865 VESESDFL
+865 VKSESDFL

-879 VETLQENYDFWAFS
+879 TETLQENYDFWAFS

-903 IPYFNNAAERKF
+903 IPYIDNGATERKF

-923 QKGGTQIICFIDP
+923 EKGGTQIICFIDP

-962 NDPNL
+962 DDPNF
-967 KIKVVLKFYGD
+967 KIKVVLKFYGN
-978 KDDVGERYRDD
+978 KDGVGERYRDL
-989 WIKEGELKDFFL
+989 WIEKGKLEYFFL
-1001 KQLA
+1001 DLNN

>member
-7 VTTDNEIFVAQ
+7 LTTDNEIFVAQ
-18 KLAEDELNI
+18 KLAEEELNT
-27 NEINKPLE
+27 NEINDPLE
-35 MLDFKSFDNNK
+35 MLDFKSFDSNK
-46 DLLDYQQQA
+46 ELLDYQQQA

-62 LVAYFRD
+62 LIAYFRD

-88 HCDFAKK
+88 NCDFAKK

-101 KSHFKVENHCVS
+101 KSHFKVENHCVK

-144 AIRMGLIPKKNIMFF
+144 AIRMGLITKKNIMFF

-171 EIEKYNRNKDYFK
+171 EIEKYNRGKDYFK

-190 LKSVTNKDFHHAP
+190 LKSVKNKDFLM
-203 KNSFI
+203 K
-208 EKIALFYYRAD
+208 KITLFYYRAD

-331 LLKALLLLGMQKRH
+331 LLKALLLLGMQKRYK
-345 QTEGYFYD
+345 TEGYFYD

-407 SDDKDKGYKVNVFK
+407 SDDKDKDYKVKVFK
-421 ESLKSMDFKGLKEE
+421 EGLKSMDFKGLKEE

-589 VIPTN
+589 VIATK
-594 HASLEA
+594 SESVKA
-600 ILKIQKES
+600 ILDLKEES
-608 ENKGENR
+608 SDP
-615 GSWREIKLEKTP
+615 SWCEVELEKTP
-627 IKHALFVPCYR
+627 IEHALFVPCYQE
-638 KEQTN
+638 KSIKATDLQ
-643 ALKIS
+643 S
-648 PSASFKMSEKNFKDL
+648 GSFKMSEKNFKDL

-679 EIYDPKDYTLLKEMI
+679 EIYNPKDYE
-694 QTAHFKKVPTW
+694 
-705 HYKDLDHMISEIKG
+705 
-719 KKGYTLLK
+719 LLK
-727 DLIQTAHFKKVSTW
+727 DLIQTKRFEIELNW
-741 HYKDLDHMI
+741 HYKDLDELI
-750 SEIKGKLYPNQK
+750 SILKKRLYLNQK
-762 VPKDEFNALDS
+762 VPKDEFNALDN

-778 FKRIKVRADKK
+778 FKRVKVRADKK
-789 EELIQTIQE
+789 EKLIQTIQE
-798 VKEYAPLDKETL
+798 VKEYAPLDKE
-810 RIKIAQGEIDPY
+810 RIKIAQGEIDI
-822 DTEKHKQDKTFK
+822 DNIDKHKQDRTFK

-865 VESESDFL
+865 VKSESDFL

-879 VETLQENYDFWAFS
+879 TETLQENYDFWAFS

-903 IPYFNNAAERKF
+903 IPYFNSATERRF

-923 QKGGTQIICFIDP
+923 EKGGTQIICFIDP
-936 KGSKHTDYEHKAD
+936 KGTEHTSSLRKA
-949 AYQLF
+949 YWYKKLF

-978 KDDVGERYRDD
+978 KDKVVEGRDL
-989 WIKEGELKDFFL
+989 WIKKGELKDFFL

>member
-7 VTTDNEIFVAQ
+7 LTTDNEIFVAQ
-18 KLAEDELNI
+18 KLAEEELNT
-27 NEINKPLE
+27 NEINEPLE
-35 MLDFKSFDNNK
+35 MLDFKSFDSNK
-46 DLLDYQQQA
+46 ELLDYQQQA
-55 LINAFRM
+55 LINAFRV

-88 HCDFAKK
+88 NCDFAKK

-101 KSHFKVENHCVS
+101 KSHFKVENHCVK

-159 SANEHLIKQFEK
+159 SANENLIKQFEK
-171 EIEKYNRNKDYFK
+171 EIEKYNRGKDYSK
-184 QIDFKN
+184 QIDFKS

-203 KNSFI
+203 KGSFI

-219 LMSDEE
+219 LMNDEE

-251 GNKTESKRQAIFSLL
+251 GNKSESKRQAIFSLL

-331 LLKALLLLGMQKRH
+331 LLKALLLLGMQKRY

-370 EIFFKTLARV
+370 EIFFKTLVRV

-393 DDLLEELKNPEFLF
+393 EDLLEELKNPEFLF
-407 SDDKDKGYKVNVFK
+407 SDDKDKDYKVKVFK
-421 ESLKSMDFKGLKEE
+421 EGLKSMDFKGLKEE
-435 VFYASNGHIEVIINP
+435 VFYANSGHIEVIINP

-469 IRIGDITEWIC
+469 IKIGDITEWIC

-513 GSRTFDTG
+513 GSRTFETG

-569 IDEAI
+569 IDKAV
-574 KKDLKPNAAMLETLF
+574 KKALKPNAAMLETLF
-589 VIPTN
+589 VIATK
-594 HASLEA
+594 SESVKA
-600 ILKIQKES
+600 ILDFQKES
-608 ENKGENR
+608 ENGGENR

-679 EIYDPKDYTLLKEMI
+679 EIYDPKDYALLKEMI
-694 QTAHFKKVPTW
+694 QTV
-705 HYKDLDHMISEIKG
+705 
-719 KKGYTLLK
+719 
-727 DLIQTAHFKKVSTW
+727 HFKKVSTW
-741 HYKDLDHMI
+741 HYKDLDYMI

-762 VPKDEFNALDS
+762 VPKDEFNALDN

-778 FKRIKVRADKK
+778 FKRVKVKADKK
-789 EELIQTIQE
+789 EKLIQTIQE
-798 VKEYAPLDKETL
+798 VKEYAPLDKE
-810 RIKIAQGEIDPY
+810 RMKIAQGEIDPY

-834 VDEAEL
+834 VGDAEL

-865 VESESDFL
+865 VKSESDFL

-879 VETLQENYDFWAFS
+879 TETLQENYDFWAFS

-903 IPYFNNAAERKF
+903 IPYIDNATERRF

-923 QKGGTQIICFIDP
+923 EKGGTQIICFIDP

-962 NDPNL
+962 DDPHF
-967 KIKVVLKFYGD
+967 KIKVVLKFYGN
-978 KDDVGERYRDD
+978 KDDVGERYRDL
-989 WIKEGELKDFFL
+989 WIEKGKLEYFFLDLKD
-1001 KQLA
+1001 

>member
-18 KLAEDELNI
+18 KLAEEELDT
-27 NEINKPLE
+27 NEINDPLE
-35 MLDFKSFDNNK
+35 MLDFKSFDSNK
-46 DLLDYQQQA
+46 ELLDYQQQA

-62 LVAYFRD
+62 LTAYFRD

-88 HCDFAKK
+88 NCDFAKK

-101 KSHFKVENHCVS
+101 KSHFKVENHCVK

-159 SANEHLIKQFEK
+159 SANENLIQQFKK
-171 EIEKYNRNKDYFK
+171 EIEKYNRNKDYSK
-184 QIDFKN
+184 QIDFKD
-190 LKSVTNKDFHHAP
+190 LKSVTNKDFYRAP
-203 KNSFI
+203 KDSLMK
-208 EKIALFYYRAD
+208 KIALFYYRAD
-219 LMSDEE
+219 LMNDEG
-225 SKENLLNYKDYWD
+225 KENLLDYKDCWD

-331 LLKALLLLGMQKRH
+331 LLKALLLLGMQKRYK
-345 QTEGYFYD
+345 TEGYFHD

-365 KNSDA
+365 ENSDA

-393 DDLLEELKNPEFLF
+393 DDLLEELKAPEFLF
-407 SDDKDKGYKVNVFK
+407 SDGKDKEKEYKIKVFK
-421 ESLKSMDFKGLKEE
+421 ESLNDMDFKGLKEA

-506 SSINILV
+506 NSINILV
-513 GSRTFDTG
+513 GSRAFETG

-663 KEYFHLMSEKH
+663 KEHFHLMSEKH

-679 EIYDPKDYTLLKEMI
+679 EFYNPKDYELLKDMI
-694 QTAHFKKVPTW
+694 QKEHFKKVPTW
-705 HYKDLDHMISEIKG
+705 HYKDLD
-719 KKGYTLLK
+719 Y
-727 DLIQTAHFKKVSTW
+727 
-741 HYKDLDHMI
+741 MI
-750 SEIKGKLYPNQK
+750 SEIKGKLYLNQK
-762 VPKDEFNALDS
+762 VPKDEFNALDN

-778 FKRIKVRADKK
+778 FKRIKVKADKK
-789 EELIQTIQE
+789 EKLIQTIQE
-798 VKEYAPLDKETL
+798 VKEYAPLDKE
-810 RIKIAQGEIDPY
+810 RKKIAQGEIDPY
-822 DTEKHKQDKTFK
+822 DTDKHKQDRTFK

-865 VESESDFL
+865 VKSESDFL

-879 VETLQENYDFWAFS
+879 TETLQENYDFWAFS

-903 IPYFNNAAERKF
+903 IPYIDNVAERRF

-923 QKGGTQIICFIDP
+923 QKGGAQIICFIDP
-936 KGSKHTDYEHKAD
+936 KGSKHTDYEHKAAD

-962 NDPNL
+962 DNPHL

-978 KDDVGERYRDD
+978 KDGVGERYRDL
-989 WIKEGELKDFFL
+989 WIEKGKLEYFFL
-1001 KQLA
+1001 TL

>member
-7 VTTDNEIFVAQ
+7 LTTDNEIFVAQ
-18 KLAEDELNI
+18 KLAEEELNT
-27 NEINKPLE
+27 NEINDPLE
-35 MLDFKSFDNNK
+35 MLDFKSFDSNK
-46 DLLDYQQQA
+46 ELLDYQQQA

-83 HYSFA
+83 HYLFA
-88 HCDFAKK
+88 NCDFAKK

-171 EIEKYNRNKDYFK
+171 EIEKYNRNKDYSK
-184 QIDFKN
+184 QIDFKS
-190 LKSVTNKDFHHAP
+190 LKSVTHKDFHHAP
-203 KNSFI
+203 KGSFI

-219 LMSDEE
+219 LMNDEE

-311 NNLNAFK
+311 NNLSAFK

-331 LLKALLLLGMQKRH
+331 LLKALLLLGMQKRY

-393 DDLLEELKNPEFLF
+393 EDLLEELKAPEFLF
-407 SDDKDKGYKVNVFK
+407 SDGKDQDYKVKVFK
-421 ESLKSMDFKGLKEE
+421 EGLKSMDFKGLKEE
-435 VFYASNGHIEVIINP
+435 VFYANSGHIEVIINP

-574 KKDLKPNAAMLETLF
+574 KEKLKPNAAMLETLF

-600 ILKIQKES
+600 ILKFQKES
-608 ENKGENR
+608 ENRGESR
-615 GSWREIKLEKTP
+615 GTWREIKLEKTR
-627 IKHALFVPCYR
+627 IEHALFVPCYR
-638 KEQTN
+638 KEPTSITE
-643 ALKIS
+643 L
-648 PSASFKMSEKNFKDL
+648 PESASFKMSAKNFKDL
-663 KEYFHLMSEKH
+663 KEYFNLMSEKH

-679 EIYDPKDYTLLKEMI
+679 EIYDPKDYKQLKEM
-694 QTAHFKKVPTW
+694 
-705 HYKDLDHMISEIKG
+705 
-719 KKGYTLLK
+719 
-727 DLIQTAHFKKVSTW
+727 IQTAHFKKVSTW
-741 HYKDLDHMI
+741 HYKDLDCMI
-750 SEIKGKLYPNQK
+750 SEIKGKLYLNQK
-762 VPKDEFNALDS
+762 VPKDKFNALDS

-778 FKRIKVRADKK
+778 FKRIKVKADKK
-789 EELIQTIQE
+789 EELVKTIQE

-810 RIKIAQGEIDPY
+810 IKKIAQGEIDPY
-822 DTEKHKQDKTFK
+822 DAEKHKQDRTFK
-834 VDEAEL
+834 VDGAEL

-865 VESESDFL
+865 VKSESDFL

-879 VETLQENYDFWAFS
+879 TETLQENYDFWAFS

-903 IPYFNNAAERKF
+903 IPYINNVAERRF

-923 QKGGTQIICFIDP
+923 QKGDTQIICFIDP
-936 KGSKHTDYEHKAD
+936 KGTKISDYQHKAD
-949 AYQLF
+949 AYKLF

-962 NDPNL
+962 NDPNF
-967 KIKVVLKFYGD
+967 KIKVVLKFYGN

-1001 KQLA
+1001 TLIA

>member
-7 VTTDNEIFVAQ
+7 LTTHNEIFVAQ
-18 KLAEDELNI
+18 KLAEDELNTNKI
-27 NEINKPLE
+27 NEPLE
-35 MLDFKSFDNNK
+35 RLDFKSFDSNK
-46 DLLDYQQQA
+46 ELLDYQQQA

-62 LVAYFRD
+62 LVAYFKD
-69 FKENKKEFYAFYQK
+69 FKENKKEFYAFYQE

-88 HCDFAKK
+88 NCDFTNK
-95 KLNPLL
+95 KLNHLL
-101 KSHFKVENHCVS
+101 KSHFKVENHCVR

-144 AIRMGLIPKKNIMFF
+144 AMGMDLIPKKNIMFF

-171 EIEKYNRNKDYFK
+171 EIEKYNRNKDYSK

-190 LKSVTNKDFHHAP
+190 LKSVKNKDFYHSP
-203 KNSFI
+203 KDSLMK
-208 EKIALFYYRAD
+208 KIALFYYRAD
-219 LMSDEE
+219 LMNDEE
-225 SKENLLNYKDYWD
+225 SKENLLNYKDCWD

-318 ELKDLND
+318 ESKDLND

-331 LLKALLLLGMQKRH
+331 LLKALLLLGMQKRYK
-345 QTEGYFYD
+345 TEGYFHD

-365 KNSDA
+365 ENSDA

-380 IENDDGSDFLKAK
+380 IGNNDESDFLKAK
-393 DDLLEELKNPEFLF
+393 EDLLEELKNPEFLF
-407 SDDKDKGYKVNVFK
+407 SDGKNQNYKIEVFK

-435 VFYASNGHIEVIINP
+435 VFYANNGHIEVIINP

-469 IRIGDITEWIC
+469 IKIGDITEWID

-513 GSRTFDTG
+513 GSRAFETG

-569 IDEAI
+569 IDGAI
-574 KKDLKPNAAMLETLF
+574 KKALKPNAAMLETLF

-608 ENKGENR
+608 ENRGENR

-627 IKHALFVPCYR
+627 IEHVLFVPCYR
-638 KEQTN
+638 KEPTSVLELPEN
-643 ALKIS
+643 
-648 PSASFKMSEKNFKDL
+648 ASFKMSEKNFKDL
-663 KEYFHLMSEKH
+663 KEHFHLMSEKH

-679 EIYDPKDYTLLKEMI
+679 EIYDPKDYALLKEMI
-694 QTAHFKKVPTW
+694 QK
-705 HYKDLDHMISEIKG
+705 E
-719 KKGYTLLK
+719 
-727 DLIQTAHFKKVSTW
+727 HFKKVSTW
-741 HYKDLDHMI
+741 HYKDLDYMI

-762 VPKDEFNALDS
+762 VPKDEFNALDN

-778 FKRIKVRADKK
+778 FKRIQVKEGKK
-789 EELIQTIQE
+789 EELMKAIQE
-798 VKEYAPLDKETL
+798 VKEYVPLDKETL
-810 RIKIAQGEIDPY
+810 RMKIAQGEIDPY
-822 DTEKHKQDKTFK
+822 DTDKHKQDRTFK
-834 VDEAEL
+834 VGDAEL

-865 VESESDFL
+865 VKSESDFL

-879 VETLQENYDFWAFS
+879 TETLQENYDFWAFS

-903 IPYFNNAAERKF
+903 IPYIDNATERHF

-936 KGSKHTDYEHKAD
+936 KGSKHTDYEHKAN

-954 KDKIFNPK
+954 EDKVFNPK
-962 NDPNL
+962 DDPNL

-978 KDDVGERYRDD
+978 KDGVGERYRDL
-989 WIKEGELKDFFL
+989 WIEKGKLEYFFL
-1001 KQLA
+1001 DLKN

>member
-7 VTTDNEIFVAQ
+7 LTTDNEIFVAQ
-18 KLAEDELNI
+18 KLAEEELNT
-27 NEINKPLE
+27 NEINDPLE

-46 DLLDYQQQA
+46 ELLDYQQQA

-62 LVAYFRD
+62 LIAYFRD

-83 HYSFA
+83 YYSFA
-88 HCDFAKK
+88 NCDFAKK

-101 KSHFKVENHCVS
+101 KNSFKVENGCVK

-159 SANEHLIKQFEK
+159 SANENLIKQFEK
-171 EIEKYNRNKDYFK
+171 EIEKYNRGKDYFK
-184 QIDFKN
+184 QIDFKS

-203 KNSFI
+203 KGSFKDM
-208 EKIALFYYRAD
+208 EKIVLFYYRAD
-219 LMSDEE
+219 LMNDEE

-311 NNLNAFK
+311 NNLSAFK

-331 LLKALLLLGMQKRH
+331 LLKALLLLSMQKRY

-393 DDLLEELKNPEFLF
+393 DDLLEELMKPEFLF
-407 SDDKDKGYKVNVFK
+407 SDSKDKDYKIQVFK
-421 ESLKSMDFKGLKEE
+421 EGLKSMDFKGLKEE
-435 VFYASNGHIEVIINP
+435 VFYANNGHIEVIINP

-469 IRIGDITEWIC
+469 IKIGDITEWIC

-530 LFLNIGLDDDAKKL
+530 LFLNIGLDDDAKKF

-560 QRQRLAYLD
+560 QRQRLAYLY

-589 VIPTN
+589 VIATK
-594 HASLEA
+594 SESVEA
-600 ILKIQKES
+600 ILDFQKES

-638 KEQTN
+638 KEQTSITELPEN
-643 ALKIS
+643 
-648 PSASFKMSEKNFKDL
+648 ASFKMSGENFKDL
-663 KEYFHLMSEKH
+663 KEYFNLMSEKH

-679 EIYDPKDYTLLKEMI
+679 EIYNPKDYA
-694 QTAHFKKVPTW
+694 Q
-705 HYKDLDHMISEIKG
+705 
-719 KKGYTLLK
+719 LK

-741 HYKDLDHMI
+741 HYKDLDYMI

-762 VPKDEFNALDS
+762 VPKDEFNALDN

-778 FKRIKVRADKK
+778 FKRIKVKADKK
-789 EELIQTIQE
+789 EELVKTIQE

-810 RIKIAQGEIDPY
+810 IKKIVQGEIDI
-822 DTEKHKQDKTFK
+822 DNIDKHKQDKTFK

-865 VESESDFL
+865 VKSESDFL

-879 VETLQENYDFWAFS
+879 TETLQENYDFWAFS

-903 IPYFNNAAERKF
+903 IPYIGEHATERKF

-949 AYQLF
+949 AYKLF
-954 KDKIFNPK
+954 KDKVFSSK
-962 NDPNL
+962 DDPNL
-967 KIKVVLKFYGD
+967 KIKVVLKFYGN

>member
-1 MAKKKD
+1 MAKKKQEIRN
-7 VTTDNEIFVAQ
+7 NEIFVAQ
-18 KLAEDELNI
+18 KLAEDELNA
-27 NEINKPLE
+27 NEINEPLE
-35 MLDFKSFDNNK
+35 RLDFKSFDSNK
-46 DLLDYQQQA
+46 ELLDYQQQA

-69 FKENKKEFYAFYQK
+69 FKGSKKEFYAFYQE

-88 HCDFAKK
+88 NCDFTNK
-95 KLNPLL
+95 KLNHLL
-101 KSHFKVENHCVS
+101 KSHFKVENQRVS

-144 AIRMGLIPKKNIMFF
+144 AMGMDLIPKKNIMFF
-159 SANEHLIKQFEK
+159 SANENLIKQFEK
-171 EIEKYNRNKDYFK
+171 EIEKYNRGKDFSK

-190 LKSVTNKDFHHAP
+190 LKSVKNKDFYHAP
-203 KNSFI
+203 KGSFI

-225 SKENLLNYKDYWD
+225 SKENLLNYKDCWD

-266 SLKGFLFNFSATFTE
+266 SQKGFLFNFSATFTE

-311 NNLNAFK
+311 NNLSAFK

-331 LLKALLLLGMQKRH
+331 LLKALLLLGMQKRYKV
-345 QTEGYFYD
+345 EGYFHD

-365 KNSDA
+365 ENSDA
-370 EIFFKTLARV
+370 EIFFKTLVRV

-393 DDLLEELKNPEFLF
+393 DELLEELRVPEFLF
-407 SDDKDKGYKVNVFK
+407 SDDKDQKYQKYKIEVFK
-421 ESLKSMDFKGLKEE
+421 ESLNDMDFKGLKEE

-513 GSRTFDTG
+513 GSRAFDTG

-560 QRQRLAYLD
+560 QRQRLAYLE

-589 VIPTN
+589 VIATK
-594 HASLEA
+594 SESVKA
-600 ILKIQKES
+600 ILDLKEES
-608 ENKGENR
+608 SDP
-615 GSWREIKLEKTP
+615 SWCEVELEETP
-627 IKHALFVPCYR
+627 IEHALFVPCYQE
-638 KEQTN
+638 KSIKATDLE
-643 ALKIS
+643 S
-648 PSASFKMSEKNFKDL
+648 GSFKMSEKNFKDL

-679 EIYDPKDYTLLKEMI
+679 EIYNPKDYE
-694 QTAHFKKVPTW
+694 
-705 HYKDLDHMISEIKG
+705 
-719 KKGYTLLK
+719 LLK
-727 DLIQTAHFKKVSTW
+727 DLIQTKRFEIELNW
-741 HYKDLDHMI
+741 HYKDLDDLI
-750 SEIKGKLYPNQK
+750 SILKKRLHLNQK
-762 VPKDEFNALDS
+762 VPKDEFNALDN

-778 FKRIKVRADKK
+778 FKRVKVRADKK
-789 EELIQTIQE
+789 EKLIQTIQE
-798 VKEYAPLDKETL
+798 VKEYAPLDKE

-822 DTEKHKQDKTFK
+822 DTEKHKQDRTFK

-865 VESESDFL
+865 VKSESDFL

-879 VETLQENYDFWAFS
+879 TETLQENYDFWAFS

-903 IPYFNNAAERKF
+903 IPYIDNATERKF

-923 QKGGTQIICFIDP
+923 QKSGTQIICFIDP

-949 AYQLF
+949 AYKLF

-962 NDPNL
+962 DDPNL

>member
-1 MAKKKD
+1 MSKKKD
-7 VTTDNEIFVAQ
+7 LTSYNEIFVAQ
-18 KLAEDELNI
+18 KLAEDELNT
-27 NEINKPLE
+27 NEINEPLE
-35 MLDFKSFDNNK
+35 RLDFKSFDNNK
-46 DLLDYQQQA
+46 ELLDYQQQA

-69 FKENKKEFYAFYQK
+69 FKENKKEFYAFYQE

-88 HCDFAKK
+88 HCDFTHK

-101 KSHFKVENHCVS
+101 KSHFKVENKCVS

-159 SANEHLIKQFEK
+159 SANENLIKQFEK
-171 EIEKYNRNKDYFK
+171 EIEKYNRGKDFSK

-190 LKSVTNKDFHHAP
+190 LKSITHKDFHRAP
-203 KNSFI
+203 KGFF

-219 LMSDEE
+219 LMNDEE

-251 GNKTESKRQAIFSLL
+251 GNKSESKRQAIFSLL

-281 ESDLITAVYNLSVGE
+281 ESDLITSVYNLSVGE

-318 ELKDLND
+318 DSKDLND

-331 LLKALLLLGMQKRH
+331 LLKALLLLGMQKRYK
-345 QTEGYFYD
+345 TEGYFYD

-365 KNSDA
+365 ENSDA

-380 IENDDGSDFLKAK
+380 IENDDGNDFLKAK
-393 DDLLEELKNPEFLF
+393 EDLLEEIKDPEFLF
-407 SDDKDKGYKVNVFK
+407 SANKDKDYKVKVFK
-421 ESLKSMDFKGLKEE
+421 EGLKSMDFKGLKEE

-469 IRIGDITEWIC
+469 IKIGDITEWIC
-480 EKLKSVKVVSKNLS
+480 EKLKSVKVVSKNLN
-494 FKEESYFSQIDK
+494 FKEESYFSQIDR

-513 GSRTFDTG
+513 GSRTFETG

-554 IESVKN
+554 IESIKN

-600 ILKIQKES
+600 ILNFQKES
-608 ENKGENR
+608 ENRGEDR

-627 IKHALFVPCYR
+627 IEHDLFVPCYR
-638 KEQTN
+638 KEPTSI
-643 ALKIS
+643 LKIS
-648 PSASFKMSEKNFKDL
+648 PNASFKMSEKNFKDL
-663 KEYFHLMSEKH
+663 KECFNLMSEKH

-679 EIYDPKDYTLLKEMI
+679 EIYDPKDYAMLKEMI
-694 QTAHFKKVPTW
+694 QK
-705 HYKDLDHMISEIKG
+705 E
-719 KKGYTLLK
+719 
-727 DLIQTAHFKKVSTW
+727 HFKKVSTW
-741 HYKDLDHMI
+741 HYKDLDYMI

-762 VPKDEFNALDS
+762 VPKDEFNTLDN

-778 FKRIKVRADKK
+778 FKRIKVKADKQ
-789 EELIQTIQE
+789 EALIKTIQE
-798 VKEYAPLDKETL
+798 VKEHAPLDKETL
-810 RIKIAQGEIDPY
+810 IKKIAQGEIDPY
-822 DTEKHKQDKTFK
+822 DTEKHKQNKTFK
-834 VDEAEL
+834 VGDAEL

-854 KNCDWLKHVVK
+854 KDCDWLKHVVK
-865 VESESDFL
+865 VKSEIDFL
-873 EELLKI
+873 QELQNQETTK
-879 VETLQENYDFWAFS
+879 TLQENYDFWAFS

-903 IPYFNNAAERKF
+903 IPYINDATERRF

-923 QKGGTQIICFIDP
+923 QKGDTQIICFIDP
-936 KGSKHTDYEHKAD
+936 KGITYADYEHKAD
-949 AYQLF
+949 AYKLF
-954 KDKIFNPK
+954 KDKIFNSK
-962 NDPNL
+962 NDPNF

-978 KDDVGERYRDD
+978 KDRVGDNYRDY
-989 WIKEGELKDFFL
+989 WIQKGKLNDFFL
-1001 KQLA
+1001 TLKD

>member
-1 MAKKKD
+1 MAKNKD
-7 VTTDNEIFVAQ
+7 LTSYNEIFVAQ
-18 KLAEDELNI
+18 KLAEDELNT
-27 NEINKPLE
+27 NEINEPLE
-35 MLDFKSFDNNK
+35 RLDFKSFDNNK
-46 DLLDYQQQA
+46 ELLDYQQQA

-62 LVAYFRD
+62 LVAYFKD
-69 FKENKKEFYAFYQK
+69 FKENKKEFYAFYQER
-83 HYSFA
+83 YSFA
-88 HCDFAKK
+88 NCDFTHK
-95 KLNPLL
+95 KLNHLL
-101 KSHFKVENHCVS
+101 KSHFKVENQRVS
-113 FENFINRLAF
+113 FEHFINRLAF

-144 AIRMGLIPKKNIMFF
+144 AMGMGLIPKKNIMFF
-159 SANEHLIKQFEK
+159 SANENLIKQFEK
-171 EIEKYNRNKDYFK
+171 EIEKYNRGKDFSK

-190 LKSVTNKDFHHAP
+190 LKEVTHKDFHRAP
-203 KNSFI
+203 KDSVINQ
-208 EKIALFYYRAD
+208 IALFYYRAD
-219 LMSDEE
+219 LMNDEE

-251 GNKTESKRQAIFSLL
+251 GNKSESKRQAIFSLL

-281 ESDLITAVYNLSVGE
+281 ESDLITSVYNLSVGE

-318 ELKDLND
+318 DLKDLND

-331 LLKALLLLGMQKRH
+331 LLKALLLLGMQKRYKI
-345 QTEGYFYD
+345 EGYFHD

-380 IENDDGSDFLKAK
+380 IENDDGNDFSKAK
-393 DDLLEELKNPEFLF
+393 EDLLEELKDPEFLF
-407 SDDKDKGYKVNVFK
+407 SANKDKDYKVKVFK
-421 ESLKSMDFKGLKEE
+421 EGLKSMDFKGLKEE

-469 IRIGDITEWIC
+469 IKIGDITEWIC

-494 FKEESYFSQIDK
+494 FKEESYFSQIDR

-513 GSRTFDTG
+513 GSRTFETG

-544 VKQSFGRGVR
+544 VKQSFGKGVR
-554 IESVKN
+554 IESLKN

-574 KKDLKPNAAMLETLF
+574 KENLKPNAAMLETLF

-608 ENKGENR
+608 ENRGENR

-627 IKHALFVPCYR
+627 IKHKLFAPCYR
-638 KEQTN
+638 KEPTN
-643 ALKIS
+643 VLEL
-648 PSASFKMSEKNFKDL
+648 PESASFKMSEKNFKDL
-663 KEYFHLMSEKH
+663 KEYFNLMSEKH

-679 EIYDPKDYTLLKEMI
+679 EIYDPKDYATLKDMI
-694 QTAHFKKVPTW
+694 QK
-705 HYKDLDHMISEIKG
+705 
-719 KKGYTLLK
+719 
-727 DLIQTAHFKKVSTW
+727 AHFKKVSTW
-741 HYKDLDHMI
+741 HYKDLDYMI
-750 SEIKGKLYPNQK
+750 AEIKGKLYPNQK
-762 VPKDEFNALDS
+762 VPKDEFNALDN

-778 FKRIKVRADKK
+778 FKRIKVKVHK
-789 EELIQTIQE
+789 QEELIKTIQE
-798 VKEYAPLDKETL
+798 VKEHAPLDKETL

-822 DTEKHKQDKTFK
+822 DAEKHKQDKTFK
-834 VDEAEL
+834 VGDAEL

-854 KNCDWLKHVVK
+854 KDCDWLKHVVK
-865 VESESDFL
+865 VKSEIDFL
-873 EELLKI
+873 QELQDQETTK
-879 VETLQENYDFWAFS
+879 TLQENYDFWAFS

-903 IPYFNNAAERKF
+903 IPYINDATERHF

-923 QKGGTQIICFIDP
+923 QKGDTQIICFIDP
-936 KGSKHTDYEHKAD
+936 KGIAYADYEHKAD
-949 AYQLF
+949 AYKLF
-954 KDKIFNPK
+954 KDKIFNSK
-962 NDPNL
+962 NDPHF
-967 KIKVVLKFYGD
+967 KIKVVLKFYGN
-978 KDDVGERYRDD
+978 KDRVADGYKDY
-989 WIKEGELKDFFL
+989 WIQKGKLNDFFL
-1001 KQLA
+1001 TLKD

>member
-7 VTTDNEIFVAQ
+7 LTTDNEIFVAQ
-18 KLAEDELNI
+18 KLAEEELNTNKI
-27 NEINKPLE
+27 NEPLE
-35 MLDFKSFDNNK
+35 RLDFKSFDNNK
-46 DLLDYQQQA
+46 ELLDYQQQA

-69 FKENKKEFYAFYQK
+69 FKENKKEFYAFYQER
-83 HYSFA
+83 YPFA
-88 HCDFAKK
+88 NCDFAKK

-101 KSHFKVENHCVS
+101 KSHFKVENHCVR

-159 SANEHLIKQFEK
+159 SANENLIKQFEK
-171 EIEKYNRNKDYFK
+171 EIEKYNRNKDFSK

-190 LKSVTNKDFHHAP
+190 LKSVTHKDFHRAP
-203 KNSFI
+203 KDLV

-219 LMSDEE
+219 LMNDEE

-251 GNKTESKRQAIFSLL
+251 GNKSESKRQAIFSLL

-331 LLKALLLLGMQKRH
+331 LLKALLLLGMQKRYK
-345 QTEGYFYD
+345 TEGYFYD

-407 SDDKDKGYKVNVFK
+407 SDDKDKDYKVKVFK
-421 ESLKSMDFKGLKEE
+421 EGLKSMDFKGLKEE
-435 VFYASNGHIEVIINP
+435 VFYANSGHIEVIINP

-469 IRIGDITEWIC
+469 IKIGDITEWIC

-530 LFLNIGLDDDAKKL
+530 LFLNIGLDDDSKKL

-560 QRQRLAYLD
+560 QRQRLAYSD
-569 IDEAI
+569 IDPSI
-574 KKDLKPNAAMLETLF
+574 KKALKPNAAMLETLF

-600 ILKIQKES
+600 ILKFQKES

-679 EIYDPKDYTLLKEMI
+679 EIYSPKD
-694 QTAHFKKVPTW
+694 
-705 HYKDLDHMISEIKG
+705 
-719 KKGYTLLK
+719 YTLLK

-741 HYKDLDHMI
+741 HYKDLDYMI

-762 VPKDEFNALDS
+762 VPKDEFNALDN

-778 FKRIKVRADKK
+778 FKRVKVKADKK
-789 EELIQTIQE
+789 EKLIQTIQE

-810 RIKIAQGEIDPY
+810 RIKIAQGEIDI
-822 DTEKHKQDKTFK
+822 DNIDKHKQDRTFK
-834 VDEAEL
+834 VGDAEL

-865 VESESDFL
+865 VKSESDFL

-879 VETLQENYDFWAFS
+879 TETLQENYDFWAFS

-903 IPYFNNAAERKF
+903 IPYIDNATERKF

-923 QKGGTQIICFIDP
+923 EKGGTQIICFIDP

-949 AYQLF
+949 AYKPF

-962 NDPNL
+962 DDPHF
-967 KIKVVLKFYGD
+967 KIKVVLKFYGN
-978 KDDVGERYRDD
+978 KDDVGERYRDL

>member
-1 MAKKKD
+1 MAKKKQE
-7 VTTDNEIFVAQ
+7 VRNNEIFVAQ
-18 KLAEDELNI
+18 KLAEDELST
-27 NEINKPLE
+27 NEINEPLE
-35 MLDFKSFDNNK
+35 MLDFKSFDSNK
-46 DLLDYQQQA
+46 ELLDYQQQA

-62 LVAYFRD
+62 LVAYFKD
-69 FKENKKEFYAFYQK
+69 FKGSKKEFYAFYQK

-88 HCDFAKK
+88 NCDFTKK
-95 KLNPLL
+95 KLHPLL
-101 KSHFKVENHCVS
+101 KNYFKAENHCVS

-159 SANEHLIKQFEK
+159 SANENLIKQFEK

-184 QIDFKN
+184 QIGFKN
-190 LKSVTNKDFHHAP
+190 LKSVKNEDFYHAP
-203 KNSFI
+203 KI
-208 EKIALFYYRAD
+208 VEKIALFYYRAD
-219 LMSDEE
+219 LMNDEE

-251 GNKTESKRQAIFSLL
+251 GNKSESKRQAIFSLL
-266 SLKGFLFNFSATFTE
+266 SLRGFLFNFSATFTE

-331 LLKALLLLGMQKRH
+331 LLKALLLLGMQKRYK
-345 QTEGYFYD
+345 TEGYFYD

-393 DDLLEELKNPEFLF
+393 EDLLEELKNPEFLF
-407 SDDKDKGYKVNVFK
+407 SDNKDKDDKVRVFK
-421 ESLKSMDFKGLKEE
+421 EGLKSMDFKSLKEE
-435 VFYASNGHIEVIINP
+435 VFYANNGHIEVIINP

-469 IRIGDITEWIC
+469 IKIGDITEWIC

-513 GSRTFDTG
+513 GSRTFETG

-560 QRQRLAYLD
+560 QRQRLAYLE
-569 IDEAI
+569 IDESI
-574 KKDLKPNAAMLETLF
+574 KKALKPNAAMLETLF

-600 ILKIQKES
+600 ILNFQKES
-608 ENKGENR
+608 ENKGEDR
-615 GSWREIKLEKTP
+615 GAWREIKLEKTP
-627 IKHALFVPCYR
+627 IEHDLFVPCYR
-638 KEQTN
+638 KEQTSITELPEN
-643 ALKIS
+643 
-648 PSASFKMSEKNFKDL
+648 ASFKMSGENFKDL
-663 KEYFHLMSEKH
+663 KECFNLMSEKH

-694 QTAHFKKVPTW
+694 QTAHFKKV
-705 HYKDLDHMISEIKG
+705 
-719 KKGYTLLK
+719 
-727 DLIQTAHFKKVSTW
+727 STW
-741 HYKDLDHMI
+741 HYKDLDYMI

-762 VPKDEFNALDS
+762 VPKDEFNALDN

-778 FKRIKVRADKK
+778 FKRIQVRADKK
-789 EELIQTIQE
+789 EKLIQTIQE
-798 VKEYAPLDKETL
+798 VKEYAPLDKE
-810 RIKIAQGEIDPY
+810 RKKIAQGEIDPY
-822 DTEKHKQDKTFK
+822 DTEKHKQDKTFE
-834 VDEAEL
+834 VDGAEL

-865 VESESDFL
+865 VKSESDFL

-879 VETLQENYDFWAFS
+879 TETLQENYDFWAFS
-893 KIDEHLDNLF
+893 KIDEHLDHLF
-903 IPYFNNAAERKF
+903 IPYFNNATERRF

-923 QKGGTQIICFIDP
+923 EKGGTQIICFIDP

-962 NDPNL
+962 DDPHF
-967 KIKVVLKFYGD
+967 KIKVVLKFYGN
-978 KDDVGERYRDD
+978 KDDVGERYRDL
-989 WIKEGELKDFFL
+989 WIKKGKLEDFFL
-1001 KQLA
+1001 TLIA

>member
-7 VTTDNEIFVAQ
+7 LTTTDNEIFVAQ
-18 KLAEDELNI
+18 KLAEEELNT
-27 NEINKPLE
+27 NEINEPLE
-35 MLDFKSFDNNK
+35 RLDFKSFDSNK
-46 DLLDYQQQA
+46 ELLDYQQQA

-69 FKENKKEFYAFYQK
+69 FKENKKEFYAFYQER
-83 HYSFA
+83 YSFA
-88 HCDFAKK
+88 HCDFTNK

-101 KSHFKVENHCVS
+101 KAYFKVENHCVS

-129 GKTIVIIKLVELLSV
+129 GKTIVIIKLVELLSM

-159 SANEHLIKQFEK
+159 SANENLIKQFEK
-171 EIEKYNRNKDYFK
+171 EIEKYNRGKDFSK

-190 LKSVTNKDFHHAP
+190 LKKVTHKDFHRVP
-203 KNSFI
+203 KGFF

-251 GNKTESKRQAIFSLL
+251 GNKSESKRQAIFSLL

-281 ESDLITAVYNLSVGE
+281 ESDLITSVYNLSVGE

-318 ELKDLND
+318 DLKDLND

-331 LLKALLLLGMQKRH
+331 LLKALLLLGMQKRYKI
-345 QTEGYFYD
+345 EGYFHD

-380 IENDDGSDFLKAK
+380 IENDDGNDFLKAK
-393 DDLLEELKNPEFLF
+393 EDLLEELKEPEFLF
-407 SDDKDKGYKVNVFK
+407 SANKDKDYKVKVFK
-421 ESLKSMDFKGLKEE
+421 EGLKSMDFKGLKEE
-435 VFYASNGHIEVIINP
+435 VFYANSGHIEVIINP

-469 IRIGDITEWIC
+469 IKIGDITEWIC

-513 GSRTFDTG
+513 GSRTFETG

-608 ENKGENR
+608 ENRGENR

-627 IKHALFVPCYR
+627 IKHDLFLPCYR
-638 KEQTN
+638 KESTSI
-643 ALKIS
+643 LEIS
-648 PSASFKMSEKNFKDL
+648 PNASFKMSEKNFKDL
-663 KEYFHLMSEKH
+663 KEYFNLMSEKH

-679 EIYDPKDYTLLKEMI
+679 EIYDPKDYTLLKKMI
-694 QTAHFKKVPTW
+694 QTK
-705 HYKDLDHMISEIKG
+705 
-719 KKGYTLLK
+719 
-727 DLIQTAHFKKVSTW
+727 HFKKVSTW
-741 HYKDLDHMI
+741 HYKDLDYMI
-750 SEIKGKLYPNQK
+750 AEIKGKLYPNQK

-778 FKRIKVRADKK
+778 FKRIQVRADKK
-789 EELIQTIQE
+789 EKLIQTIQE

-810 RIKIAQGEIDPY
+810 RTKIAQGEIDPY
-822 DTEKHKQDKTFK
+822 DTEKHKQDRTFK

-865 VESESDFL
+865 VKSESDFL

-879 VETLQENYDFWAFS
+879 TETLQENYDFWAFS

-903 IPYFNNAAERKF
+903 IPYIDNATERRF

-923 QKGGTQIICFIDP
+923 EKGGTQIICFIDP

-962 NDPNL
+962 DDPHF
-967 KIKVVLKFYGD
+967 KIKVVLKFYGN
-978 KDDVGERYRDD
+978 KDDVGERYRDL
-989 WIKEGELKDFFL
+989 WIKKGKLEDFFL
-1001 KQLA
+1001 TLIA

>member
-7 VTTDNEIFVAQ
+7 LTSYNEIFVAQ
-18 KLAEDELNI
+18 KLAEEELNT
-27 NEINKPLE
+27 NEINEPLE
-35 MLDFKSFDNNK
+35 RLDFKSFDSNK
-46 DLLDYQQQA
+46 ELLDYQQQA

-69 FKENKKEFYAFYQK
+69 FKENKKEFYAFYQER
-83 HYSFA
+83 YSFA
-88 HCDFAKK
+88 NCDFTHK
-95 KLNPLL
+95 KLNHLL
-101 KSHFKVENHCVS
+101 KSHFKVENQRVS

-144 AIRMGLIPKKNIMFF
+144 AMGMGLIPKKNIMFF
-159 SANEHLIKQFEK
+159 SANENLIKQFEK
-171 EIEKYNRNKDYFK
+171 EIEKYNRGKDFSK

-190 LKSVTNKDFHHAP
+190 LKKVTHKDFHRTP
-203 KNSFI
+203 KDFF

-219 LMSDEE
+219 LMNDEE

-251 GNKTESKRQAIFSLL
+251 GNKSESKRQAIFSLL

-281 ESDLITAVYNLSVGE
+281 ESDLITSVHNLSVGE

-318 ELKDLND
+318 DSKDLND

-331 LLKALLLLGMQKRH
+331 LLKALLLLSMQKRYK
-345 QTEGYFYD
+345 TEGYFYD

-365 KNSDA
+365 KSSDA

-380 IENDDGSDFLKAK
+380 IENDDGNDFLKAK
-393 DDLLEELKNPEFLF
+393 EDLLEELKDPEFLF
-407 SDDKDKGYKVNVFK
+407 SGDKDKDYKIKVFK
-421 ESLKSMDFKGLKEE
+421 EGLKSMDFKGLKEE
-435 VFYASNGHIEVIINP
+435 VFYANSGHIEVIINP

-469 IRIGDITEWIC
+469 IKIGDITEWIC

-494 FKEESYFSQIDK
+494 FKEESYFSQIDR

-513 GSRTFDTG
+513 GSRTFETG

-574 KKDLKPNAAMLETLF
+574 KENLKPNAAMLETLF

-608 ENKGENR
+608 ENRGENR
-615 GSWREIKLEKTP
+615 GSWREIKLEKTL
-627 IKHALFVPCYR
+627 IKHDLFVPCYR
-638 KEQTN
+638 KEPTSILELPEN
-643 ALKIS
+643 
-648 PSASFKMSEKNFKDL
+648 ASFKMSEKNFKDL
-663 KEYFHLMSEKH
+663 KEYFNLMSEKH

-679 EIYDPKDYTLLKEMI
+679 EIYDPKDYATLKDMI
-694 QTAHFKKVPTW
+694 QKARV
-705 HYKDLDHMISEIKG
+705 
-719 KKGYTLLK
+719 
-727 DLIQTAHFKKVSTW
+727 KKVSTW
-741 HYKDLDHMI
+741 HYKDLDYMI
-750 SEIKGKLYPNQK
+750 SEIKGKLYPNKK
-762 VPKDEFNALDS
+762 VPKDEFNTLDN

-778 FKRIKVRADKK
+778 FKRIKVKADKQ
-789 EELIQTIQE
+789 EALIKTIQE
-798 VKEYAPLDKETL
+798 VKEHAPLDKE

-822 DTEKHKQDKTFK
+822 DADKHKQDKTFK
-834 VDEAEL
+834 VGGAEL

-854 KNCDWLKHVVK
+854 KDCDWLKHVVK
-865 VESESDFL
+865 VKSEIDFL
-873 EELLKI
+873 QELQDQETTK
-879 VETLQENYDFWAFS
+879 TLQENYDFWAFS

-903 IPYFNNAAERKF
+903 IPYINDATERRF

-923 QKGGTQIICFIDP
+923 QKGDTQIICFIDP
-936 KGSKHTDYEHKAD
+936 KGITYADYEHKAD
-949 AYQLF
+949 AYKLF

-962 NDPNL
+962 NNPHF

-978 KDDVGERYRDD
+978 KDRVGDNYRDY
-989 WIKEGELKDFFL
+989 WIQKGKLNDFFL
-1001 KQLA
+1001 TLKD

>member
-7 VTTDNEIFVAQ
+7 LTSYNEIFVAQ
-18 KLAEDELNI
+18 KLAEDELNTSEI
-27 NEINKPLE
+27 NEPLE
-35 MLDFKSFDNNK
+35 RLDFKSFDSNK
-46 DLLDYQQQA
+46 ELLDYQQQA

-69 FKENKKEFYAFYQK
+69 FKGSKKEFYAFYQE

-88 HCDFAKK
+88 NCDFTHK
-95 KLNPLL
+95 KLNHLL
-101 KSHFKVENHCVS
+101 KSHFKVENKCVS

-144 AIRMGLIPKKNIMFF
+144 AMGMGLIPKKNIMFF
-159 SANEHLIKQFEK
+159 SANENLIKQFEK
-171 EIEKYNRNKDYFK
+171 EIEKYNRGKDFSK

-190 LKSVTNKDFHHAP
+190 LKSITHQDFHRAP
-203 KNSFI
+203 KGFF

-251 GNKTESKRQAIFSLL
+251 GNKSESKRQAIFSLL

-318 ELKDLND
+318 DLKDLND

-331 LLKALLLLGMQKRH
+331 LLKALLLLGMQKRYK
-345 QTEGYFYD
+345 TEGYFHD

-380 IENDDGSDFLKAK
+380 IENDDGNDFSKAK
-393 DDLLEELKNPEFLF
+393 EDLLEEIKNPEFLF
-407 SDDKDKGYKVNVFK
+407 SDDKDKDYKVKVFK

-513 GSRTFDTG
+513 GSRTFETG

-554 IESVKN
+554 IESLKN
-560 QRQRLAYLD
+560 QRQRLAYLE

-574 KKDLKPNAAMLETLF
+574 KENLKPNAAMLETLF

-608 ENKGENR
+608 ENRGENR
-615 GSWREIKLEKTP
+615 GSWREITLEKTP
-627 IKHALFVPCYR
+627 IQHDLFVPCYR
-638 KEQTN
+638 KEPTSI
-643 ALKIS
+643 LKI
-648 PSASFKMSEKNFKDL
+648 PENASFKMSEKNFKDL
-663 KEYFHLMSEKH
+663 KEYFNLMSEKH

-679 EIYDPKDYTLLKEMI
+679 EIYDPKDYATLKDMI
-694 QTAHFKKVPTW
+694 QK
-705 HYKDLDHMISEIKG
+705 
-719 KKGYTLLK
+719 
-727 DLIQTAHFKKVSTW
+727 AHFKKVSTW
-741 HYKDLDHMI
+741 HYKDLDYMI
-750 SEIKGKLYPNQK
+750 AEIKGKLYPNQK
-762 VPKDEFNALDS
+762 VPKDEFNALDN
-773 EKIVH
+773 ERIVH
-778 FKRIKVRADKK
+778 FKKIKVKADKQ
-789 EELIQTIQE
+789 EALIKTIQE
-798 VKEYAPLDKETL
+798 VKEHAPLDKETL
-810 RIKIAQGEIDPY
+810 RIKIAQGDIDL
-822 DTEKHKQDKTFK
+822 DDIEKHKQDKTFK
-834 VDEAEL
+834 VDGAEL

-854 KNCDWLKHVVK
+854 KDCDWLKHVVK
-865 VESESDFL
+865 VESEIDFL
-873 EELLKI
+873 KELQETETTK
-879 VETLQENYDFWAFS
+879 TLQENYDFWAFS
-893 KIDEHLDNLF
+893 KIDEHLDNVF
-903 IPYFNNAAERKF
+903 IPYINNVAERRF

-923 QKGGTQIICFIDP
+923 QKGDTQIICFIDP
-936 KGSKHTDYEHKAD
+936 KGTKIAEYQHKAD
-949 AYQLF
+949 WYKKLF

-962 NDPNL
+962 NNPHF
-967 KIKVVLKFYGD
+967 KVKVVLKFYGD
-978 KDDVGERYRDD
+978 KDGVADGYRDY
-989 WIKEGELKDFFL
+989 WIQKGKLNDFFL
-1001 KQLA
+1001 TLKD

>member
-7 VTTDNEIFVAQ
+7 LTSYNEIFVAQ
-18 KLAEDELNI
+18 KLAEEELNT
-27 NEINKPLE
+27 NEINEPLE
-35 MLDFKSFDNNK
+35 RLDFKSFDSNK
-46 DLLDYQQQA
+46 ELLDYQQQA

-69 FKENKKEFYAFYQK
+69 FKGSKKEFYAFYQE

-88 HCDFAKK
+88 NCDFTNK
-95 KLNPLL
+95 KLNHLL

-159 SANEHLIKQFEK
+159 SANENLIKQFEK
-171 EIEKYNRNKDYFK
+171 ETEKYNRGKDYSK

-190 LKSVTNKDFHHAP
+190 LKSVKNKDFYRTP
-203 KNSFI
+203 KDSLM
-208 EKIALFYYRAD
+208 EKIVLFYYRAD

-225 SKENLLNYKDYWD
+225 SKENLLNYKDCWD

-251 GNKTESKRQAIFSLL
+251 GNKSESKRQAIFSLL

-331 LLKALLLLGMQKRH
+331 LLKALLLLGMQKRYK
-345 QTEGYFYD
+345 TEGYFHD

-380 IENDDGSDFLKAK
+380 IENDDGNDFRKAK
-393 DDLLEELKNPEFLF
+393 DDLLEEIKDPEFLF
-407 SDDKDKGYKVNVFK
+407 SDDKDKDYKVRVFK
-421 ESLKSMDFKGLKEE
+421 EGLKSMDFKGLKEE
-435 VFYASNGHIEVIINP
+435 VFYANSGHIEVIINP

-480 EKLKSVKVVSKNLS
+480 EKLKSVKVVGKNLS

-513 GSRTFDTG
+513 GSRTFETG

-544 VKQSFGRGVR
+544 VKQSFVRGVR

-560 QRQRLAYLD
+560 QRQRLAYLE
-569 IDEAI
+569 IDPSI
-574 KKDLKPNAAMLETLF
+574 KKALKPNAAMLETLF

-600 ILKIQKES
+600 ILKFQKES
-608 ENKGENR
+608 ENGGKDR

-627 IKHALFVPCYR
+627 IKHTLFVPCYR
-638 KEQTN
+638 KEQTSITELPEN
-643 ALKIS
+643 
-648 PSASFKMSEKNFKDL
+648 ASFKMSGENFKDL

-694 QTAHFKKVPTW
+694 QTV
-705 HYKDLDHMISEIKG
+705 
-719 KKGYTLLK
+719 
-727 DLIQTAHFKKVSTW
+727 HFKKVSTW
-741 HYKDLDHMI
+741 HYKDLDYMI

-762 VPKDEFNALDS
+762 VPKDEFNALDN

-778 FKRIKVRADKK
+778 FKRVKVRADKK
-789 EELIQTIQE
+789 EKLIQTIQE
-798 VKEYAPLDKETL
+798 VKEYAPLDKE
-810 RIKIAQGEIDPY
+810 
-822 DTEKHKQDKTFK
+822 KHKQDRTFK

-854 KNCDWLKHVVK
+854 KNCGWLKHVVK
-865 VESESDFL
+865 VKSESDFL

-879 VETLQENYDFWAFS
+879 TETLQENYDFWAFS

-903 IPYFNNAAERKF
+903 IPYIDNGATERKF

-923 QKGGTQIICFIDP
+923 QKGNTQIICFIDP

-949 AYQLF
+949 AYKLF

-967 KIKVVLKFYGD
+967 KIKVVLKFYGN
-978 KDDVGERYRDD
+978 KDGVGERYRDD

>member
-7 VTTDNEIFVAQ
+7 LTSYNEIFVAQ
-18 KLAEDELNI
+18 KLAEEELNT
-27 NEINKPLE
+27 NEINEPLE
-35 MLDFKSFDNNK
+35 RLDFKSFDSNK
-46 DLLDYQQQA
+46 ELLDYQQQA

-69 FKENKKEFYAFYQK
+69 FKESKKAFYAFYQE

-88 HCDFAKK
+88 NCDFTHK

-101 KSHFKVENHCVS
+101 KSHFKVENRCVS

-159 SANEHLIKQFEK
+159 SANENLIKQFEK
-171 EIEKYNRNKDYFK
+171 EIEKYNRGKDFSK

-190 LKSVTNKDFHHAP
+190 LKDVTHKDFHRAP
-203 KNSFI
+203 KGFF

-219 LMSDEE
+219 LMNDEE

-251 GNKTESKRQAIFSLL
+251 GNKSESKRQAIFNLL

-281 ESDLITAVYNLSVGE
+281 ESDLITSVYNLSVGE

-311 NNLNAFK
+311 NNLIAFK
-318 ELKDLND
+318 DSKDLND

-331 LLKALLLLGMQKRH
+331 LLKALLLLGMQKRYK
-345 QTEGYFYD
+345 TEGYFYD

-380 IENDDGSDFLKAK
+380 IENDDEGDFLKAK
-393 DDLLEELKNPEFLF
+393 EDLLEEIKDPEFLF
-407 SDDKDKGYKVNVFK
+407 SANKDKDYKVKVFK
-421 ESLKSMDFKGLKEE
+421 EGLKNMDFKGLKEE
-435 VFYASNGHIEVIINP
+435 VFYANSGHIEVIINP

-469 IRIGDITEWIC
+469 IRIGDITEWIH

-513 GSRTFDTG
+513 GSRTFETG

-574 KKDLKPNAAMLETLF
+574 KENLKPNAAILETLF

-608 ENKGENR
+608 ENRGENR

-638 KEQTN
+638 KEPTSI
-643 ALKIS
+643 LELS
-648 PSASFKMSEKNFKDL
+648 PNASFKMSEKNFKDL
-663 KEYFHLMSEKH
+663 KEYFNLMSEKH

-679 EIYDPKDYTLLKEMI
+679 EIYDPKDYTQLKEMI
-694 QTAHFKKVPTW
+694 QTK
-705 HYKDLDHMISEIKG
+705 
-719 KKGYTLLK
+719 
-727 DLIQTAHFKKVSTW
+727 HFKKVSTW
-741 HYKDLDHMI
+741 HYKDLDYMI
-750 SEIKGKLYPNQK
+750 AEIKGKLYPNQK
-762 VPKDEFNALDS
+762 VPKDEFNALDN

-778 FKRIKVRADKK
+778 FKRIKVKADK
-789 EELIQTIQE
+789 EEALIKTIQE
-798 VKEYAPLDKETL
+798 VKEHAPLDKETL
-810 RIKIAQGEIDPY
+810 IKKIAQGEIDPY
-822 DTEKHKQDKTFK
+822 DAERHKQDKTFK
-834 VDEAEL
+834 VDDAEL

-854 KNCDWLKHVVK
+854 KDCDWLKHVVK
-865 VESESDFL
+865 VKSEIDFL
-873 EELLKI
+873 QELQDQETTK
-879 VETLQENYDFWAFS
+879 TLQANYDFWAFS

-903 IPYFNNAAERKF
+903 IPYIGGQVAERKF
-915 FPDFIFWL
+915 FPDFVFWL
-923 QKGGTQIICFIDP
+923 QKGDTQIICFIDP
-936 KGSKHTDYEHKAD
+936 KGTKIPDYQHKAD
-949 AYQLF
+949 AYKLF
-954 KDKIFNPK
+954 KNKIFNPK
-962 NDPNL
+962 NDPHCKIK
-967 KIKVVLKFYGD
+967 KIKVVLKFYGA
-978 KDDVGERYRDD
+978 KYDVGEGYNDY
-989 WIKEGELKDFFL
+989 WIQEGKLKDFFL
-1001 KQLA
+1001 TLIA

>member
-1 MAKKKD
+1 MAKKKQENL
-7 VTTDNEIFVAQ
+7 TNNEIFVAQ
-18 KLAEDELNI
+18 KLAEQELNT
-27 NEINKPLE
+27 NEINDPLE
-35 MLDFKSFDNNK
+35 MLDFKSFDSNK

-88 HCDFAKK
+88 NCDFAKK
-95 KLNPLL
+95 KLNHLL
-101 KSHFKVENHCVS
+101 KSYFKVENHCVK

-171 EIEKYNRNKDYFK
+171 EIEKYNRNKDYSK

-190 LKSVTNKDFHHAP
+190 LKSVKNKDFYHAP
-203 KNSFI
+203 KDFFI

-251 GNKTESKRQAIFSLL
+251 GNKSESKRQAIFSLL
-266 SLKGFLFNFSATFTE
+266 SLRGFLFNFSATFTE

-331 LLKALLLLGMQKRH
+331 LLKALLLLGMQKRYK
-345 QTEGYFYD
+345 TEGYFYD

-380 IENDDGSDFLKAK
+380 IENDDGNDFLKAK
-393 DDLLEELKNPEFLF
+393 DDLLEELKKPEFLF
-407 SDDKDKGYKVNVFK
+407 SDGKEQEYKVEVFK
-421 ESLKSMDFKGLKEE
+421 ESLINMDFKGLKEE

-513 GSRTFDTG
+513 GSRAFDTG

-574 KKDLKPNAAMLETLF
+574 KEDLKPNAAMLETLF
-589 VIPTN
+589 VIATK
-594 HASLEA
+594 SESVKA
-600 ILKIQKES
+600 ILDLKEES
-608 ENKGENR
+608 SDP
-615 GSWREIKLEKTP
+615 SWCEVELEKTP
-627 IKHALFVPCYR
+627 IEHALFVPCYR
-638 KEQTN
+638 EKSIKATDLQ
-643 ALKIS
+643 S
-648 PSASFKMSEKNFKDL
+648 GSFKMSAKNFKDL

-679 EIYDPKDYTLLKEMI
+679 EIYNPKDYE
-694 QTAHFKKVPTW
+694 
-705 HYKDLDHMISEIKG
+705 
-719 KKGYTLLK
+719 LLK
-727 DLIQTAHFKKVSTW
+727 DLIQTKRFEIELNW
-741 HYKDLDHMI
+741 HYKDLDDLI
-750 SEIKGKLYPNQK
+750 SILKKRLYLNQK
-762 VPKDEFNALDS
+762 VPKDEFNALDN

-778 FKRIKVRADKK
+778 FKRVKVRADKK
-789 EELIQTIQE
+789 EKLIQTIQE

-810 RIKIAQGEIDPY
+810 RMKIAQGEIDPY
-822 DTEKHKQDKTFK
+822 DTEKHKQDRTFK
-834 VDEAEL
+834 VGDAEL

-854 KNCDWLKHVVK
+854 KNCDWLKHVGEV
-865 VESESDFL
+865 
-873 EELLKI
+873 
-879 VETLQENYDFWAFS
+879 
-893 KIDEHLDNLF
+893 
-903 IPYFNNAAERKF
+903 
-915 FPDFIFWL
+915 
-923 QKGGTQIICFIDP
+923 
-936 KGSKHTDYEHKAD
+936 
-949 AYQLF
+949 
-954 KDKIFNPK
+954 
-962 NDPNL
+962 PN
-967 KIKVVLKFYGD
+967 
-978 KDDVGERYRDD
+978 R
-989 WIKEGELKDFFL
+989 
-1001 KQLA
+1001 

>member
-7 VTTDNEIFVAQ
+7 LTSYNEIFVAQ
-18 KLAEDELNI
+18 KLAEDELNT
-27 NEINKPLE
+27 NEINEPLE
-35 MLDFKSFDNNK
+35 RLDFKSFDSNK
-46 DLLDYQQQA
+46 ELLDYQQQA

-69 FKENKKEFYAFYQK
+69 FKENKKEFYAFYQER
-83 HYSFA
+83 YSFA
-88 HCDFAKK
+88 NCDFTHK
-95 KLNPLL
+95 KLNHLL
-101 KSHFKVENHCVS
+101 KTYFKVENQRVS
-113 FENFINRLAF
+113 FEHFINRLAF

-144 AIRMGLIPKKNIMFF
+144 AMGMGLIPKKNIMFF
-159 SANEHLIKQFEK
+159 SANENLIKQFEK
-171 EIEKYNRNKDYFK
+171 EIEKYNRGKDFSK

-190 LKSVTNKDFHHAP
+190 LKEVTHKDFHRAP
-203 KNSFI
+203 KGFF

-219 LMSDEE
+219 LMNDEE

-251 GNKTESKRQAIFSLL
+251 GNKSESKRQAIFSLL

-311 NNLNAFK
+311 NNLSAFK
-318 ELKDLND
+318 DLKDLND

-331 LLKALLLLGMQKRH
+331 LLKALLLLSMQKRYKIK
-345 QTEGYFYD
+345 GYFHD

-365 KNSDA
+365 ENSDA

-380 IENDDGSDFLKAK
+380 IENDDENDFSKAK
-393 DDLLEELKNPEFLF
+393 EDLLEELKDTEFLF
-407 SDDKDKGYKVNVFK
+407 SDDKDKDYKVKVFK
-421 ESLKSMDFKGLKEE
+421 EGLKSMDFKGLKEE

-450 KNNQEIAFKLNTS
+450 KNNQEIAFKLNTN

-469 IRIGDITEWIC
+469 IKIGDITEWIC

-494 FKEESYFSQIDK
+494 FKEESYFSQIDR

-513 GSRTFDTG
+513 GSRTFETG

-600 ILKIQKES
+600 ILNFQKES
-608 ENKGENR
+608 ENRGESR

-627 IKHALFVPCYR
+627 IKHDLFVPCYR
-638 KEQTN
+638 KEQTSITELPEN
-643 ALKIS
+643 
-648 PSASFKMSEKNFKDL
+648 ASFKMSGENFKDL
-663 KEYFHLMSEKH
+663 KEYFNLMSEKH

-679 EIYDPKDYTLLKEMI
+679 EIYDPKDYKQLKDMI
-694 QTAHFKKVPTW
+694 Q
-705 HYKDLDHMISEIKG
+705 E
-719 KKGYTLLK
+719 
-727 DLIQTAHFKKVSTW
+727 AHFKKVSTW
-741 HYKDLDHMI
+741 HYKDLDYMI

-762 VPKDEFNALDS
+762 VPKDEFNALDN

-778 FKRIKVRADKK
+778 FKRIKVKADKE
-789 EELIQTIQE
+789 EELVKKIQE
-798 VKEYAPLDKETL
+798 VKEHAPLDKETL

-834 VDEAEL
+834 VDDAEL

-854 KNCDWLKHVVK
+854 KDCDWLKHVIKVK
-865 VESESDFL
+865 SEIDFL
-873 EELLKI
+873 QELQDQETTK
-879 VETLQENYDFWAFS
+879 TLQENYDFWAFS
-893 KIDEHLDNLF
+893 KIDEHLDNVF
-903 IPYFNNAAERKF
+903 IPYINNVAERRF

-923 QKGGTQIICFIDP
+923 QKSDTQFICFIDP
-936 KGSKHTDYEHKAD
+936 KGITYADYEHKAD
-949 AYQLF
+949 AYKLF
-954 KDKIFNPK
+954 KDKIFNSK
-962 NDPNL
+962 NNPHF

-978 KDDVGERYRDD
+978 KGKVADGYKDY
-989 WIKEGELKDFFL
+989 WIQKGKLNDFFL
-1001 KQLA
+1001 TLKD

>member
-7 VTTDNEIFVAQ
+7 LTSYNEIFVAQ
-18 KLAEDELNI
+18 KLAEEELNT
-27 NEINKPLE
+27 NEINEPLE
-35 MLDFKSFDNNK
+35 RLDFKSFDSNK
-46 DLLDYQQQA
+46 ELLDYQQQA

-69 FKENKKEFYAFYQK
+69 FKENKKEFYAFYQER
-83 HYSFA
+83 YSFA
-88 HCDFAKK
+88 HCDFTNK

-101 KSHFKVENHCVS
+101 KSHFKVENKCVS

-159 SANEHLIKQFEK
+159 SANENLIKQFEK
-171 EIEKYNRNKDYFK
+171 EIEKYNRGKDFSK

-190 LKSVTNKDFHHAP
+190 LKSITHKDFHRAP
-203 KNSFI
+203 KGFF
-208 EKIALFYYRAD
+208 EKITLFYYRAD
-219 LMSDEE
+219 LMNDEE

-251 GNKTESKRQAIFSLL
+251 GNKSESKRQAIFSLL

-281 ESDLITAVYNLSVGE
+281 ESDLITSVYNLSVGE

-318 ELKDLND
+318 DSKDLND

-331 LLKALLLLGMQKRH
+331 LLKALLLLGMQKRYK
-345 QTEGYFYD
+345 TEGYFHD

-365 KNSDA
+365 ENSDA

-380 IENDDGSDFLKAK
+380 IENDDGNDFLKAK
-393 DDLLEELKNPEFLF
+393 EDLLEEIKDPEFLF
-407 SDDKDKGYKVNVFK
+407 SDGKDKDYKVKVFK
-421 ESLKSMDFKGLKEE
+421 EGLKSMDFKGLKEE
-435 VFYASNGHIEVIINP
+435 VFYANSGHIEVIINP

-469 IRIGDITEWIC
+469 IKIGDITEWIC

-506 SSINILV
+506 NSINILV
-513 GSRTFDTG
+513 GSRTFETG

-554 IESVKN
+554 IESLKN

-608 ENKGENR
+608 ENRGENR

-627 IKHALFVPCYR
+627 IKHDLFVPCYR
-638 KEQTN
+638 KEPTSI
-643 ALKIS
+643 LELS
-648 PSASFKMSEKNFKDL
+648 PNASFKMSEKNFKDL
-663 KEYFHLMSEKH
+663 KEYFNLMSEKH

-679 EIYDPKDYTLLKEMI
+679 EIYDPKDYTQLKKMI
-694 QTAHFKKVPTW
+694 QQV
-705 HYKDLDHMISEIKG
+705 
-719 KKGYTLLK
+719 
-727 DLIQTAHFKKVSTW
+727 HFKKVSTW
-741 HYKDLDHMI
+741 HYKDLDYMI
-750 SEIKGKLYPNQK
+750 AEIKGKLYSNQK

-778 FKRIKVRADKK
+778 FKRIKVKADKQ
-789 EELIQTIQE
+789 EALIKTIQE
-798 VKEYAPLDKETL
+798 VKEHA
-810 RIKIAQGEIDPY
+810 PY

-834 VDEAEL
+834 VGDAEL

-854 KNCDWLKHVVK
+854 KDCDWLKHVVK
-865 VESESDFL
+865 VKSEIDFL
-873 EELLKI
+873 QELQDQETTK
-879 VETLQENYDFWAFS
+879 TLQENYDFWAFS

-903 IPYFNNAAERKF
+903 IPYINDATERRF

-923 QKGGTQIICFIDP
+923 QKGDTQIICFIDP
-936 KGSKHTDYEHKAD
+936 KGTKISDYQHKAD
-949 AYQLF
+949 AYKLF

-962 NDPNL
+962 NNPHF

-978 KDDVGERYRDD
+978 KDDVGDR
-989 WIKEGELKDFFL
+989 
-1001 KQLA
+1001 

>member
-7 VTTDNEIFVAQ
+7 LTTDNEIFVAQ
-18 KLAEDELNI
+18 KLAEEELNT
-27 NEINKPLE
+27 NEINEPLE

-46 DLLDYQQQA
+46 ELLDYQQQA

-62 LVAYFRD
+62 LIAYFRD

-83 HYSFA
+83 YYSFA
-88 HCDFAKK
+88 NCDFAKK

-101 KSHFKVENHCVS
+101 KSHFKVEKHCVS

-144 AIRMGLIPKKNIMFF
+144 AIGMGLIPKKNIMFF
-159 SANEHLIKQFEK
+159 SANENLIKQFEK
-171 EIEKYNRNKDYFK
+171 EIEKYNRGKDYFK
-184 QIDFKN
+184 QIDFKG

-203 KNSFI
+203 KGSFI
-208 EKIALFYYRAD
+208 EKITLFYYRAD
-219 LMSDEE
+219 LMNDEE

-266 SLKGFLFNFSATFTE
+266 SQKGFLFNFSATFTE

-331 LLKALLLLGMQKRH
+331 LLKALLLLGMQKRY

-393 DDLLEELKNPEFLF
+393 EDLLEELKNPEFLF
-407 SDDKDKGYKVNVFK
+407 SDDKDKGYKVKVFK
-421 ESLKSMDFKGLKEE
+421 EGLKSMDFKGLKEE
-435 VFYASNGHIEVIINP
+435 VFYANNGHIEVIINP

-469 IRIGDITEWIC
+469 IKIGDITEWIC

-513 GSRTFDTG
+513 GSRTFETG

-589 VIPTN
+589 VIATK
-594 HASLEA
+594 SESVKA
-600 ILKIQKES
+600 ILDLKEES
-608 ENKGENR
+608 SDP
-615 GSWREIKLEKTP
+615 SWCEVELEKTP
-627 IKHALFVPCYR
+627 IEHALFVPCYR

-679 EIYDPKDYTLLKEMI
+679 EIYDPKDY
-694 QTAHFKKVPTW
+694 A
-705 HYKDLDHMISEIKG
+705 
-719 KKGYTLLK
+719 LLK
-727 DLIQTAHFKKVSTW
+727 DLIQTAHFNKVSTW
-741 HYKDLDHMI
+741 HYKDLDYMI

-778 FKRIKVRADKK
+778 FKRVKVKADKK
-789 EELIQTIQE
+789 EELIKKIQE
-798 VKEYAPLDKETL
+798 VKEYAPLDKE
-810 RIKIAQGEIDPY
+810 RIKIVQGEIDPY
-822 DTEKHKQDKTFK
+822 DTEKHKQDRTFK
-834 VDEAEL
+834 VDDAEL

-865 VESESDFL
+865 VKSESDFL

-879 VETLQENYDFWAFS
+879 TETLQEKYDFWAFS

-903 IPYFNNAAERKF
+903 IPYIDNAAERRF

-954 KDKIFNPK
+954 KDKVFNPK
-962 NDPNL
+962 DDPHF
-967 KIKVVLKFYGD
+967 KIKVVLKFYGN
-978 KDDVGERYRDD
+978 KDDVGERYRDL
-989 WIKEGELKDFFL
+989 WIEKGKLEYFFLDLKD
-1001 KQLA
+1001 